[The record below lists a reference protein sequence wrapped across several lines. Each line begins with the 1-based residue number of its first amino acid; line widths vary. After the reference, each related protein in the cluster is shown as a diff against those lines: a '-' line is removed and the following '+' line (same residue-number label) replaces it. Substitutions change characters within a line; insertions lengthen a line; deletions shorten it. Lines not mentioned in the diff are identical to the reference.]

1 MDKTAIK
8 NFAVWARVK
17 LMEDIRTRLGLL
29 GITEDGISDP
39 LPASTNEVEY
49 FDIGADHPVSIKG
62 KAIHQRELLT
72 EKIRKAGKESNY
84 QSAYRNFIESSAY
97 DWFNR
102 LIAIRY
108 MEVNEYAPLDV
119 RLLSSAEPGKQD
131 PDLVSTP
138 FDGSLEYSESETQ
151 QILAWKEQHDNN
163 KLFRFLL
170 FKMCNQLHEV
180 LPGIFEARDDASE
193 LLMRQSFIDKDGII
207 HHLVNDIPEEDW
219 KDQVQIIGWIYQY
232 YNSELK
238 AEVFAKKEK
247 VTKDELPAV
256 TQLFTPDW
264 IVRYMVE
271 NSLGRLW
278 IEHLRGLNPEVDEK
292 ETAEKFGWKYYL
304 PEAKQEPDVE
314 QQLAK
319 IREEYATLKPED
331 LSCLDPCMGSGH
343 ILVYMFDVLEQIY
356 TSVGYSERE
365 AAKAILKNNIYGLDI
380 DDRAYQLAYFAVMMK
395 ARQYNRRILNGEYK
409 PNVYSIQESNG
420 INRDQ
425 LMYFG
430 AGLNASEKNN
440 AITQMNGLLD
450 TFRDAKEYGSILNV
464 ERYDWDLLERFVS
477 NIEVIGQMSMYT
489 VGLYDTAEELKQMIA
504 QGKVLAQKYHVTV
517 TNPPYMGLSSM
528 DDKTLTYVKGH
539 YFDSKSDLYA
549 VFIERCK
556 QFTKLG
562 LYQAMITQHSWMFL
576 SSFAKLRKIIQHTD
590 VVNMAHL
597 GPRAFEE
604 ISGEVVQTTS
614 FVFRNVRIPQYK
626 GTYCRLTEPNSQDG
640 KEELFL
646 KCKER
651 YIAKQTDFER
661 IPDSP
666 YAYWVSKHFIDL
678 FNEKFRFSK
687 MAAAKA
693 GLSTTDNIKFLR
705 LWFEIPFKEIGFNYK
720 SIEETED
727 GQYRYIPEPKGGT
740 FRKWYGNLDYV
751 VEWYKNGQAIRKAAE
766 GASGGRIVGSEYY
779 FQEGLTWSDI
789 TSGGN
794 LSVRYLP
801 KGMIFNSSAPSCF
814 VKDNKYLFY
823 LMGFMNS
830 PIAKEYLK
838 FLAPS
843 YHFNAGPIEKLPVII
858 SDSDFEEIDKL
869 VRESVSI
876 SKLDWDSF
884 ETSWDFEVHPI
895 VKKGLNRNNW
905 NYDST
910 TIEKSYCLWSDEC
923 DSRFERIN
931 ANEEK
936 LNSIFINIYGLQD
949 ELTPEVDDK
958 DVTVHR
964 ADLQR
969 DIRSLLS
976 YAVGC
981 MFGRYSLD
989 KEGLI
994 YAGGDWK
1001 SVQDV
1006 YKTFLPD
1013 QDNVIPITDQ
1023 KYLDD
1028 DVVERICE
1036 FLTVVYGAE
1045 TLEENLDFIAKALG
1059 NKGLTSREVI
1069 RNYMLN
1075 DFFKDHC
1082 KTYSVTGSGK
1092 RPIYWLFDSGKENAF
1107 KALVYMHR
1115 WDEDTT
1121 GRVLLY
1127 AQQIQQKYETEIRA
1141 IDMMLDHISD
1151 ARQKSTEEKRQE
1163 HLKKQLEELVDYEE
1177 RLEHMANERIAI
1189 DLDDGV
1195 KVNYEK
1201 VQMDR
1206 NGKKYQILAPI
1217 KYEGELQY
1225 DVRRNPCRGIQKSGI
1240 QGAASEGQH
1249 QIYEIRRRFCEWRR
1263 RQDNFWCR

>member
-39 LPASTNEVEY
+39 LPASTNEVKY

-62 KAIHQRELLT
+62 KAIHQREQLA
-72 EKIRKAGKESNY
+72 EEIRKAGKESNY

-119 RLLSSAEPGKQD
+119 RLLSSVEPGKQD
-131 PDLVSTP
+131 PDLVTTP
-138 FDGSLEYSESETQ
+138 FDGSLEYAESETQ

-278 IEHLRGLNPEVDEK
+278 IEHLRGLNPDVDEK

-304 PEAKQEPDVE
+304 PEAKQEPEVE

-319 IREEYATLKPED
+319 IREEYAALKPED

-365 AAKAILKNNIYGLDI
+365 ATKAILENNIYGLDI

-395 ARQYNRRILNGEYK
+395 ARQYNRRILNGE
-409 PNVYSIQESNG
+409 NTCHVYAIQESNS
-420 INRDQ
+420 INRAH
-425 LMYFG
+425 LKYFG
-430 AGLNASEKNN
+430 AGMDDIEKN
-440 AITQMNGLLD
+440 AAKMQLEGLLD
-450 TFRDAKEYGSILNV
+450 TLTDAKEYGSILNV
-464 ERYDWDLLERFVS
+464 ESYNWDLLRRFVAA
-477 NIEVIGQMSMYT
+477 EDTDGQISMDS
-489 VGLYDTAEELKQMIA
+489 VGVEDTAEQLNRLIDI
-504 QGKVLAQKYHVTV
+504 GKTMARKYWVTC
-517 TNPPYMGLSSM
+517 TNPPYAGTSNLSANVNNF
-528 DDKTLTYVKGH
+528 VKKN
-539 YFDSKSDLYA
+539 YPDSKADLYA
-549 VFIERCK
+549 VFIERCR
-556 QFTKLG
+556 QMTVNNGF
-562 LYQAMITQHSWMFL
+562 QAMITQQSWMFL
-576 SSFAKLRKIIQHTD
+576 SSFERLRKKMMLTETI
-590 VVNMAHL
+590 NMAHL
-597 GPRAFEE
+597 GAHAFEE
-604 ISGEVVQTTS
+604 IGGEVVQTTA
-614 FVFRNVRIPQYK
+614 FVRCANHVEGYK
-626 GTYCRLTEPNSQDG
+626 GTYCRLIDPPSQQG
-640 KEELFL
+640 KEDMFL
-646 KCKER
+646 SGENH
-651 YIAKQTDFER
+651 YMVEQQQFAR
-661 IPDSP
+661 IPGESV
-666 YAYWVSKHFIDL
+666 AYWLSSAFMKLFEGTKVSDFG
-678 FNEKFRFSK
+678 ETRE
-687 MAAAKA
+687 
-693 GLSTTDNIKFLR
+693 GLSPADNDRFLR
-705 LWFEIPFKEIGFNYK
+705 LW
-720 SIEETED
+720 
-727 GQYRYIPEPKGGT
+727 PEVESEKWNKKWFPYTKGGN
-740 FRKWYGNLDYV
+740 FRKWYGNNDYMV
-751 VEWYKNGQAIRKAAE
+751 NWENDGLEIKNNIDKAT
-766 GASGGRIVGSEYY
+766 GRIRSHNYNGEYALKEGFTWTAISTSVTSFRYVEGGFLFDSAGS
-779 FQEGLTWSDI
+779 
-789 TSGGN
+789 
-794 LSVRYLP
+794 
-801 KGMIFNSSAPSCF
+801 
-814 VKDNKYLFY
+814 
-823 LMGFMNS
+823 MGFAYSRENLKYIIANLNS
-830 PIAKEYLK
+830 KIAEEAFRFISPTIK
-838 FLAPS
+838 FMPGQVA
-843 YHFNAGPIEKLPVII
+843 
-858 SDSDFEEIDKL
+858 
-869 VRESVSI
+869 SI
-876 SKLDWDSF
+876 PCNVDYSKRDEVTNIADELIAFSKSDWDSF
-884 ETSWDFEVHPI
+884 ETSWDFKKHP
-895 VKKGLNRNNW
+895 LLRNV
-905 NYDST
+905 ST
-910 TIEKSYCLWSDEC
+910 ISEAFAQWQAEC
-923 DSRFERIN
+923 DDRFN
-931 ANEEK
+931 QLKANEEE
-936 LNSIFINIYGLQD
+936 LNRIFIDIYGLQD
-949 ELTPEVDDK
+949 ELIPEVEDK
-958 DVTVHR
+958 DVTVR
-964 ADLQR
+964 KADLQR
-969 DIRSLLS
+969 DIKSLLS

-994 YAGGDWK
+994 YAGGDFDSIYWK
-1001 SVQDV
+1001 FKGQAPLNKDGEIPFGGAYAGISLAPYHYPKFRDNVDYEKATSLSFEPDV
-1006 YKTFLPD
+1006 
-1013 QDNVIPITDQ
+1013 DNVIPITDQ

-1115 WDEDTT
+1115 WDADTT

-1141 IDMMLDHISD
+1141 IDMMLDHITD

-1201 VQMDR
+1201 VQTDR

-1217 KYEGELQY
+1217 K
-1225 DVRRNPCRGIQKSGI
+1225 
-1240 QGAASEGQH
+1240 
-1249 QIYEIRRRFCEWRR
+1249 
-1263 RQDNFWCR
+1263 

>member
-39 LPASTNEVEY
+39 LPASTNEVKY

-62 KAIHQRELLT
+62 KAIRQREQLA

-119 RLLSSAEPGKQD
+119 RLLSSVEPGKQD

-138 FDGSLEYSESETQ
+138 FDGSLEYSEPETQ

-278 IEHLRGLNPEVDEK
+278 IEHLRGLNPDVDEK
-292 ETAEKFGWKYYL
+292 ETAEKFCWKYYL
-304 PEAKQEPDVE
+304 PEAKQEPEVE

-319 IREEYATLKPED
+319 IREEYAALKPED

-365 AAKAILKNNIYGLDI
+365 AAKAILENNIYGLDI

-395 ARQYNRRILNGEYK
+395 ARQYNRRILTSGIK
-409 PNVYSIQESNG
+409 VHVYSIQESNG
-420 INRDQ
+420 ITKNQ
-425 LMYFG
+425 LQEMG
-430 AGLNASEKNN
+430 ENLSPNEK
-440 AITQMNGLLD
+440 AKALSQAEKLVEL
-450 TFRDAKEYGSILNV
+450 FHDAKEYGSILNIP
-464 ERYDWDLLERFVS
+464 EMDWDLLRRFATPKETYGQTS
-477 NIEVIGQMSMYT
+477 LNWNQEASDRLMQLIDQGEVM
-489 VGLYDTAEELKQMIA
+489 AE
-504 QGKVLAQKYHVTV
+504 KYWAVCA
-517 TNPPYMGLSSM
+517 NPPYMGISSFDNKLS
-528 DDKTLTYVKGH
+528 DFAKEY
-539 YFDSKSDLYA
+539 YADSKNDTFSM
-549 VFIERCK
+549 VIEK
-556 QFTKLG
+556 ALSFTKREGETSL
-562 LYQAMITQHSWMFL
+562 ITQNSWMFL
-576 SSFAKLRKIIQHTD
+576 ARFETMRKKLLNTCTIQ
-590 VVNMAHL
+590 NMIHL
-597 GPRAFEE
+597 GARAFEE
-604 ISGEVVQTTS
+604 IGGEAVQTTA
-614 FVFRNVRIPQYK
+614 FVLINENYNGYSGTFIRLVNLRSPAEKENLFLHINKNGEESKQFKYYAANNEFFGISGCPIAYWIPQK
-626 GTYCRLTEPNSQDG
+626 ARKLFQQGTIFEYSISASQNVTGNNDLYLRKFWEVESSKIGIG
-640 KEELFL
+640 KKWIF
-646 KCKER
+646 
-651 YIAKQTDFER
+651 
-661 IPDSP
+661 
-666 YAYWVSKHFIDL
+666 YA
-678 FNEKFRFSK
+678 
-687 MAAAKA
+687 
-693 GLSTTDNIKFLR
+693 
-705 LWFEIPFKEIGFNYK
+705 
-720 SIEETED
+720 
-727 GQYRYIPEPKGGT
+727 KGGG
-740 FRKWYGNLDYV
+740 FRKWYGNLWETINWTTSARNEYMNGHGSQIIPQNY
-751 VEWYKNGQAIRKAAE
+751 WYKKGITW
-766 GASGGRIVGSEYY
+766 
-779 FQEGLTWSDI
+779 GLTSKASFRVLPEGSTYDKQGSSIFISNEKW
-789 TSGGN
+789 
-794 LSVRYLP
+794 YLP
-801 KGMIFNSSAPSCF
+801 IMAILNSR
-814 VKDNKYLFY
+814 VT
-823 LMGFMNS
+823 
-830 PIAKEYLK
+830 EYL
-838 FLAPS
+838 LAALNPS
-843 YHFNAGPIEKLPVII
+843 LSYQVRDIRNIPANKEILQNNLISQLAKNCIE
-858 SDSDFEEIDKL
+858 
-869 VRESVSI
+869 I
-876 SKLDWDSF
+876 SKNDWDSY
-884 ETSWDFEVHPI
+884 ETSWDFKRHPLI
-895 VKKGLNRNNW
+895 DNDYSATLQIKDENKKIQLKEQYKIWESSCETNFNNLKQFEEHLNRIII
-905 NYDST
+905 D
-910 TIEKSYCLWSDEC
+910 C
-923 DSRFERIN
+923 
-931 ANEEK
+931 
-936 LNSIFINIYGLQD
+936 YGLQD
-949 ELTPEVDDK
+949 QLSAEENDD
-958 DVTVHR
+958 DVTVYR
-964 ADLQR
+964 ADYYR
-969 DIRSLLS
+969 DIRSLIS
-976 YAVGC
+976 YAIGC

-1001 SVQDV
+1001 SVQSV
-1006 YKTFLPD
+1006 YKTYLPD

-1045 TLEENLDFIAKALG
+1045 TLEENLVFIAKALG

-1069 RNYMLN
+1069 RNYMLH

-1115 WDEDTT
+1115 WDADTT

-1141 IDMMLDHISD
+1141 IDMMLDHITD

-1201 VQMDR
+1201 VQTDR

-1217 KYEGELQY
+1217 K
-1225 DVRRNPCRGIQKSGI
+1225 
-1240 QGAASEGQH
+1240 
-1249 QIYEIRRRFCEWRR
+1249 
-1263 RQDNFWCR
+1263 

>member
-39 LPASTNEVEY
+39 LPASTNEVQY

-62 KAIHQRELLT
+62 KSIRQREQLA
-72 EKIRKAGKESNY
+72 EEIRKAGRESNY

-119 RLLSSAEPGKQD
+119 RLLSSVEPGKQD

-232 YNSELK
+232 YNTEI
-238 AEVFAKKEK
+238 
-247 VTKDELPAV
+247 KDETFKLLKKNVKITKERIPSA

-271 NSLGRLW
+271 NSLGKLW
-278 IEHLRGLNPEVDEK
+278 IEHLRGLNPQVDER

-304 PEAKQEPDVE
+304 PEAKQEPEVE

-365 AAKAILKNNIYGLDI
+365 AAKAILENNIYGLDI

-395 ARQYNRRILNGEYK
+395 ARQYNRRILNSGIK
-409 PNVYSIQESNG
+409 AHVYSIQESNG
-420 INRDQ
+420 ITKNQ
-425 LMYFG
+425 LQEMG
-430 AGLNASEKNN
+430 ENLSHDEK
-440 AITQMNGLLD
+440 AKALSQAEKLVEL
-450 TFRDAKEYGSILNV
+450 FHDAKEYGSILNIP
-464 ERYDWDLLERFVS
+464 ELDWDLLRRFATLKESLGQTSLNWNQEASERLMQL
-477 NIEVIGQMSMYT
+477 IDQGEVI
-489 VGLYDTAEELKQMIA
+489 AK
-504 QGKVLAQKYHVTV
+504 KYWVTC
-517 TNPPYMGLSSM
+517 TNPPYMGSTGMQEKLISMLKQCYPDSSADM
-528 DDKTLTYVKGH
+528 CTV
-539 YFDSKSDLYA
+539 FMEKSSC
-549 VFIERCK
+549 FCHCN
-556 QFTKLG
+556 G
-562 LYQAMITQHSWMFL
+562 LWAMINTPAWMTK
-576 SSFAKLRKIIQHTD
+576 SSF
-590 VVNMAHL
+590 
-597 GPRAFEE
+597 E
-604 ISGEVVQTTS
+604 IFRRDLIKNNTFMSMSDFGRGIFGADFGTTS
-614 FVFRNVRIPQYK
+614 FIMKVGNVDRYK
-626 GTYCRLTEPNSQDG
+626 SV
-640 KEELFL
+640 FL
-646 KCKER
+646 KLYER
-651 YIAKQTDFER
+651 FGLVDSIETKWKWFFER
-661 IPDSP
+661 KGLHYEESENFRKIPGMPIAYWAGENVLNMFELPDSVGN
-666 YAYWVSKHFIDL
+666 YG
-678 FNEKFRFSK
+678 
-687 MAAAKA
+687 KA
-693 GLSTTDNIKFLR
+693 LQGTITGDNNHFLR
-705 LWFEIPFKEIGFNYK
+705 VWFEPSMVNTAFN
-720 SIEETED
+720 
-727 GQYRYIPEPKGGT
+727 GEPDKKWYFHNKGGN
-740 FRKWYGNLDYV
+740 FRKWYGDREYV
-751 VEWYKNGQAIRKAAE
+751 INWQYDGKEIRNFKNEKGKLRSRPQNIDSFFIQ
-766 GASGGRIVGSEYY
+766 GIS
-779 FQEGLTWSDI
+779 WSDLTAGRFSARYYPGEGTFDATGPTIPIKNTTILNYLLGYMNTPVFQILLDI
-789 TSGGN
+789 TCPGIHYNNG
-794 LSVRYLP
+794 
-801 KGMIFNSSAPSCF
+801 I
-814 VKDNKYLFY
+814 
-823 LMGFMNS
+823 
-830 PIAKEYLK
+830 IT
-838 FLAPS
+838 
-843 YHFNAGPIEKLPVII
+843 KLPVKF
-858 SDSDFEEIDKL
+858 DNKL
-869 VRESVSI
+869 KDRVVELVKDCRMI
-876 SKLDWDSF
+876 SKEDWDAF
-884 ETSWDFEVHPI
+884 ETSWDFMKHPLI
-895 VKKGLNRNNW
+895 AYKSGVGYADVPMDEWTYRLSDAYHSWEMDVEARFNQLKKNEEELNR
-905 NYDST
+905 
-910 TIEKSYCLWSDEC
+910 
-923 DSRFERIN
+923 
-931 ANEEK
+931 
-936 LNSIFINIYGLQD
+936 IFIDIYGLQD
-949 ELTPEVDDK
+949 ELKPDEEDK
-958 DVTVHR
+958 DVTVR
-964 ADLQR
+964 KADLGR
-969 DIRSLLS
+969 DIRSLIS
-976 YAVGC
+976 YAIGC

-1001 SVQDV
+1001 SVQSV
-1006 YKTFLPD
+1006 YKTYLPD

-1115 WDEDTT
+1115 WDADTT

-1141 IDMMLDHISD
+1141 IDMMLDHITD
-1151 ARQKSTEEKRQE
+1151 AKQKSTEEKRQE

-1201 VQMDR
+1201 VQTDR

-1217 KYEGELQY
+1217 K
-1225 DVRRNPCRGIQKSGI
+1225 
-1240 QGAASEGQH
+1240 
-1249 QIYEIRRRFCEWRR
+1249 
-1263 RQDNFWCR
+1263 

>member
-39 LPASTNEVEY
+39 LPASTNEVKY

-62 KAIHQRELLT
+62 KAIRQREQLA
-72 EKIRKAGKESNY
+72 EEIRKAGRESNY

-119 RLLSSAEPGKQD
+119 RLLSSVEPGKQD

-170 FKMCNQLHEV
+170 FKMCNRLHEV

-247 VTKDELPAV
+247 VTRDELPAV

-278 IEHLRGLNPEVDEK
+278 IEHLRGLNPDIDEK
-292 ETAEKFGWKYYL
+292 ETADKFGWKYYL
-304 PEAKQEPDVE
+304 PEAKQEPEVE

-319 IREEYATLKPED
+319 IREEYAALKPED

-365 AAKAILKNNIYGLDI
+365 AAKAILENNIYGLDI

-395 ARQYNRRILNGEYK
+395 ARQYNRRILTCGIK
-409 PNVYSIQESNG
+409 AHVYSIQESNG
-420 INRDQ
+420 ITKNQ
-425 LMYFG
+425 LQEMG
-430 AGLNASEKNN
+430 ENLSPNEK
-440 AITQMNGLLD
+440 AKALSQAEKLVEL
-450 TFRDAKEYGSILNV
+450 FHDAKEYGSILNIP
-464 ERYDWDLLERFVS
+464 EMDWDLLRRFATPKES
-477 NIEVIGQMSMYT
+477 LGQTSLNWNQEASKRLIQLIDQGEVM
-489 VGLYDTAEELKQMIA
+489 AK
-504 QGKVLAQKYHVTV
+504 KYWVAC
-517 TNPPYMGLSSM
+517 TNPPYMTSSKA
-528 DDKTLTYVKGH
+528 DSSLYAFLKK
-539 YFDSKSDLYA
+539 YFFNTKADLYA
-549 VFIERCK
+549 SFIEKCIEYIRSNGYCALL
-556 QFTKLG
+556 T
-562 LYQAMITQHSWMFL
+562 MHSWMFID
-576 SSFAKLRKIIQHTD
+576 SFKSLRKKLSNGQLVSMI
-590 VVNMAHL
+590 HL
-597 GPRAFEE
+597 GARAFDE
-604 ISGEVVQTTS
+604 ISGEVVQTTTFVVRNTHCKTYFGCYCRTVDDRSQKEKEKAFLARQKLFITDQSQFDRIPNAPIAYWISENTRQNYIDNPLIGDIS
-614 FVFRNVRIPQYK
+614 FVKK
-626 GTYCRLTEPNSQDG
+626 G
-640 KEELFL
+640 LFTG
-646 KCKER
+646 
-651 YIAKQTDFER
+651 QN
-661 IPDSP
+661 
-666 YAYWVSKHFIDL
+666 DL
-678 FNEKFRFSK
+678 FFRLWPEVEFEKIDFNLSNANQVKSCHYVPMNSGGAYRRWFGNRNYVIKFDDKYYNLISNNKGHRNPQFYFKKSASWTKIATGNFSIRIAEQGFINNDASMAIYEKTKPLELVMGILNGKVGQYYLNLVNESLNYTSGNIASVPYNTGKNEKVRNIILEITKQCISLSK
-687 MAAAKA
+687 
-693 GLSTTDNIKFLR
+693 
-705 LWFEIPFKEIGFNYK
+705 E
-720 SIEETED
+720 
-727 GQYRYIPEPKGGT
+727 
-740 FRKWYGNLDYV
+740 
-751 VEWYKNGQAIRKAAE
+751 
-766 GASGGRIVGSEYY
+766 
-779 FQEGLTWSDI
+779 
-789 TSGGN
+789 
-794 LSVRYLP
+794 
-801 KGMIFNSSAPSCF
+801 
-814 VKDNKYLFY
+814 
-823 LMGFMNS
+823 
-830 PIAKEYLK
+830 
-838 FLAPS
+838 
-843 YHFNAGPIEKLPVII
+843 
-858 SDSDFEEIDKL
+858 
-869 VRESVSI
+869 
-876 SKLDWDSF
+876 DWDSF
-884 ETSWDFEVHPI
+884 ENSWDFSTHPLI
-895 VKKGLNRNNW
+895 ENKSGAGYADVPIDKWSYHLSDTYHSWEMNAQARFDQLKKNEEELNR
-905 NYDST
+905 
-910 TIEKSYCLWSDEC
+910 
-923 DSRFERIN
+923 
-931 ANEEK
+931 
-936 LNSIFINIYGLQD
+936 IFIDIYGLQD
-949 ELTPEVDDK
+949 ELTPEEDDK
-958 DVTVHR
+958 DVTVR
-964 ADLQR
+964 KADLGR
-969 DIRSLLS
+969 DIRSLIS
-976 YAVGC
+976 YAIGC

-1141 IDMMLDHISD
+1141 IDMMLDHITD

-1201 VQMDR
+1201 VQTDR

-1217 KYEGELQY
+1217 K
-1225 DVRRNPCRGIQKSGI
+1225 
-1240 QGAASEGQH
+1240 
-1249 QIYEIRRRFCEWRR
+1249 
-1263 RQDNFWCR
+1263 

>member
-1 MDKTAIK
+1 MEKTAIK

-39 LPASTNEVEY
+39 LPASTNEVKY

-62 KAIHQRELLT
+62 KAIHQRELLA

-170 FKMCNQLHEV
+170 FKMCNRLHEV

-278 IEHLRGLNPEVDEK
+278 IEHLRGLNPDADEK
-292 ETAEKFGWKYYL
+292 ETADKFGWKYYL

-365 AAKAILKNNIYGLDI
+365 AAKAILENNIYGLDI

-395 ARQYNRRILNGEYK
+395 ARQYNRRILTSGIK
-409 PNVYSIQESNG
+409 AHVYSIQESNG
-420 INRDQ
+420 ITKNQ
-425 LMYFG
+425 LQEMG
-430 AGLNASEKNN
+430 ESLSPDEKTK
-440 AITQMNGLLD
+440 ALSQAEKLVDL
-450 TFRDAKEYGSILNV
+450 FHDAKEYGSILNIPKM
-464 ERYDWDLLERFVS
+464 DWELLRRFAMPKEDLGQTSLNWNQEASDRL
-477 NIEVIGQMSMYT
+477 IQLIDQGEVMARSY
-489 VGLYDTAEELKQMIA
+489 L
-504 QGKVLAQKYHVTV
+504 VTC
-517 TNPPYMGLSSM
+517 TNPPYRGMGEV
-528 DDKTLTYVKGH
+528 D
-539 YFDSKSDLYA
+539 
-549 VFIERCK
+549 
-556 QFTKLG
+556 TKL
-562 LYQAMITQHSWMFL
+562 Q
-576 SSFAKLRKIIQHTD
+576 SFAKLNYLDSKQDLSTIFMEKCYSFTNKNGFYSM
-590 VVNMAHL
+590 VNIPVWML
-597 GPRAFEE
+597 L
-604 ISGEVVQTTS
+604 TTYTKLRS
-614 FVFRNVRIPQYK
+614 RVFRNNCIINLTHIGRGVFGSDFGTVVFTCRRGNTEGYISFYKRLFDRAGDVETETEKIKRFFRKEKEYYSKSSEFCDIP
-626 GTYCRLTEPNSQDG
+626 GERL
-640 KEELFL
+640 
-646 KCKER
+646 
-651 YIAKQTDFER
+651 
-661 IPDSP
+661 
-666 YAYWVSKHFIDL
+666 AYWAS
-678 FNEKFRFSK
+678 EKNILGYK
-687 MAAAKA
+687 NGKP
-693 GLSTTDNIKFLR
+693 LSYYADVKKGMSTADDNRFLR
-705 LWFEIPFKEIGFNYK
+705 LWYEVNTHSFNAFTKENAKWF
-720 SIEETED
+720 
-727 GQYRYIPEPKGGT
+727 RLCKGGS
-740 FRKWYGNLDYV
+740 FRRWYGNNDYV
-751 VEWYKNGQAIRKAAE
+751 VNWENDGFELKKFKKSVIRNE
-766 GASGGRIVGSEYY
+766 EYY
-779 FQEGLTWSDI
+779 LKPICLTW
-789 TSGGN
+789 TYVTN
-794 LSVRYLP
+794 YKLNVRYT
-801 KGMIFNSSAPSCF
+801 
-814 VKDNKYLFY
+814 
-823 LMGFMNS
+823 
-830 PIAKEYLK
+830 E
-838 FLAPS
+838 
-843 YHFNAGPIEKLPVII
+843 
-858 SDSDFEEIDKL
+858 
-869 VRESVSI
+869 
-876 SKLDWDSF
+876 
-884 ETSWDFEVHPI
+884 
-895 VKKGLNRNNW
+895 
-905 NYDST
+905 
-910 TIEKSYCLWSDEC
+910 
-923 DSRFERIN
+923 
-931 ANEEK
+931 
-936 LNSIFINIYGLQD
+936 NSIFAATGPCIFPLQLPWQYVLGYLNTKVAQLYANNVGGESITYEVGEVSTIPVIWSMQNNIVLDIVNENIEISREDWNSFEFSWEFKQHPLIQKDNRIITCFTQWAKNALARFDQLKKNEEELNRIFIDIYGLQD
-949 ELTPEVDDK
+949 ELTPEEDDK
-958 DVTVHR
+958 DVTVR
-964 ADLQR
+964 KADLGR
-969 DIRSLLS
+969 DIRSLIS
-976 YAVGC
+976 YAIGC

-1001 SVQDV
+1001 SVQSV
-1006 YKTFLPD
+1006 YKTYLPD

-1036 FLTVVYGAE
+1036 FLTVVYGPD

-1059 NKGLTSREVI
+1059 NKGLTNREVI

-1115 WDEDTT
+1115 WDADTT

-1141 IDMMLDHISD
+1141 IDMMLDHITD

-1201 VQMDR
+1201 VQTDR

-1217 KYEGELQY
+1217 K
-1225 DVRRNPCRGIQKSGI
+1225 
-1240 QGAASEGQH
+1240 
-1249 QIYEIRRRFCEWRR
+1249 
-1263 RQDNFWCR
+1263 

>member
-39 LPASTNEVEY
+39 MPASTNEVKY

-62 KAIHQRELLT
+62 KAIHQREQLA
-72 EKIRKAGKESNY
+72 EEVRKAGKESNY

-119 RLLSSAEPGKQD
+119 RLLSSVEPGKQD

-151 QILAWKEQHDNN
+151 QILVWKEQHDNN

-278 IEHLRGLNPEVDEK
+278 IEHLRGLNPDVDEK

-304 PEAKQEPDVE
+304 PEAKQEPEVE

-319 IREEYATLKPED
+319 IREKYAALKPED

-365 AAKAILKNNIYGLDI
+365 AAKAILENNIYGLDI

-395 ARQYNRRILNGEYK
+395 ARQYNRRILTSGIK
-409 PNVYSIQESNG
+409 AHVYPIQESNG
-420 INRDQ
+420 ITKNQ
-425 LMYFG
+425 LQEMG
-430 AGLNASEKNN
+430 EDLSPEEKTK
-440 AITQMNGLLD
+440 ALSQAEKLVEL
-450 TFRDAKEYGSILNV
+450 FHDAKEYGSILNIP
-464 ERYDWDLLERFVS
+464 EMDWDLLRRFATPEEKMGQASLNWNQEASERL
-477 NIEVIGQMSMYT
+477 IQLIDQGEVM
-489 VGLYDTAEELKQMIA
+489 VK
-504 QGKVLAQKYHVTV
+504 KYWVTC
-517 TNPPYMGLSSM
+517 TNPPYLALSST
-528 DDKTLTYVKGH
+528 DKKLYS
-539 YFDSKSDLYA
+539 YLSKYYPDEKNDLFS
-549 VFIERCK
+549 VFIK
-556 QFTKLG
+556 QCNSLLKSNGIQSL
-562 LYQAMITQHSWMFL
+562 ITQHSWMFL
-576 SSFAKLRKIIQHTD
+576 SRSKKLREKIINQATILSL
-590 VVNMAHL
+590 VHL
-597 GPRAFEE
+597 GTRAFDA
-604 ISGEVVQTTS
+604 IGGEVVQTVA
-614 FVFRNVRIPQYK
+614 FCIRNRKQNCYS
-626 GTYCRLTEPNSQDG
+626 GTYIKLVDYTGESNKKEAYFDKKNYCSVSSTIFHDVPDSMIVFWQPKQFIENFRSRLLGNVINTRVGLDTGNND
-640 KEELFL
+640 KYIRTWEEVS
-646 KCKER
+646 
-651 YIAKQTDFER
+651 YER
-661 IPDSP
+661 IEFSANTEKDLKGRKK
-666 YAYWVSKHFIDL
+666 WVPHTK
-678 FNEKFRFSK
+678 
-687 MAAAKA
+687 
-693 GLSTTDNIKFLR
+693 G
-705 LWFEIPFKEIGFNYK
+705 
-720 SIEETED
+720 
-727 GQYRYIPEPKGGT
+727 GQY
-740 FRKWYGNLDYV
+740 RKWYGNFDFVIAFDSLNYH
-751 VEWYKNGQAIRKAAE
+751 NLLN
-766 GASGGRIVGSEYY
+766 SGNHLPSRQYY
-779 FQEGLTWSDI
+779 FLEGITWSRI
-789 TSGGN
+789 STTN
-794 LSVRYLP
+794 FAVRYSP
-801 KGMIFNSSAPSCF
+801 KGMVFNSASPTAF
-814 VKDNKYLFY
+814 AEHKDLLYSLG
-823 LMGFMNS
+823 LMNS
-830 PIAKEYLK
+830 KIAKAYV
-838 FLAPS
+838 LALSPTMN
-843 YHFNAGPIEKLPVII
+843 FQVG
-858 SDSDFEEIDKL
+858 DIDKVPYIVSANQENSVLEMVSNL
-869 VRESVSI
+869 VNL
-876 SKLDWDSF
+876 SKEDWDSS
-884 ETSWDFEVHPI
+884 ETSWNFTTHPLI
-895 VKKGLNRNNW
+895 AYKFGAGYADVPMNKW
-905 NYDST
+905 
-910 TIEKSYCLWSDEC
+910 SYHLSEAYHSWEMDTQA
-923 DSRFERIN
+923 RFDQLK
-931 ANEEK
+931 ANEEE
-936 LNSIFINIYGLQD
+936 LNRIFIDIYGLQD
-949 ELTPEVDDK
+949 ELKPEEEDK
-958 DVTVHR
+958 DVTVR
-964 ADLQR
+964 KADLGR
-969 DIRSLLS
+969 DIRSLIS
-976 YAVGC
+976 YAIGC

-989 KEGLI
+989 KEGMI

-1013 QDNVIPITDQ
+1013 QDNVIPITDR

-1028 DVVERICE
+1028 DVIERICE

-1115 WDEDTT
+1115 WDADTT

-1141 IDMMLDHISD
+1141 IDMMLDHITD

-1201 VQMDR
+1201 VQTDR

-1217 KYEGELQY
+1217 K
-1225 DVRRNPCRGIQKSGI
+1225 
-1240 QGAASEGQH
+1240 
-1249 QIYEIRRRFCEWRR
+1249 
-1263 RQDNFWCR
+1263 

>member
-39 LPASTNEVEY
+39 LPASTNEVKY

-62 KAIHQRELLT
+62 KSIRQREQLA
-72 EKIRKAGKESNY
+72 EEIRKAGRESNY

-119 RLLSSAEPGKQD
+119 RLLSSVEPGKQD

-278 IEHLRGLNPEVDEK
+278 IEHLRGLSPDVDEK
-292 ETAEKFGWKYYL
+292 ETADKFGWKYYL

-365 AAKAILKNNIYGLDI
+365 AAKAILENNIYGLDI

-395 ARQYNRRILNGEYK
+395 ARQYNRRILTSGIK
-409 PNVYSIQESNG
+409 AHVYSIQESNG
-420 INRDQ
+420 ITKNQ
-425 LMYFG
+425 LQEMG
-430 AGLNASEKNN
+430 ESLSPEEKTK
-440 AITQMNGLLD
+440 ALSQAEKLVDL
-450 TFRDAKEYGSILNV
+450 FHDAKEYGSILNIP
-464 ERYDWDLLERFVS
+464 EMDWDLLRRFTTPK
-477 NIEVIGQMSMYT
+477 ETFGQTS
-489 VGLYDTAEELKQMIA
+489 LNWNQEASKRLIQLIN
-504 QGKVLAQKYHVTV
+504 QGQAMASKYWITC
-517 TNPPYMGLSSM
+517 TNPPYMGVGNVGGKLYDLVCTQYEPFKQDM
-528 DDKTLTYVKGH
+528 YCVLVKRVHDLTRLDG
-539 YFDSKSDLYA
+539 F
-549 VFIERCK
+549 
-556 QFTKLG
+556 
-562 LYQAMITQHSWMFL
+562 QAMITQQSFMFN
-576 SSFAKLRKIIQHTD
+576 SRFEKMRDWIIPSCTLKNLVYLD
-590 VVNMAHL
+590 T
-597 GPRAFEE
+597 GAFEE
-604 ISGEVVQTTS
+604 ISGEKVRTCA
-614 FVFRNVRIPQYK
+614 FVFSKKKIDRYKSFFVDLRNAEDAAAKETKYIDVCQSLTSEMLYTASMDSFRTIDGSCFSYWLSEKTMEILDSKEKVGKYAETRHGLVTGNGDLFMRLWHEVSFIDISFDDSKHYK
-626 GTYCRLTEPNSQDG
+626 WFPYNKGGSFRRWYGNREYIVNWQNDGQQIKNYRDDKGNIKSSNYNEGYNFRENISWSDIRSGKIAFRYTPEGALFDTSGPSMIMKNSAKTYDLLG
-640 KEELFL
+640 FL
-646 KCKER
+646 NTKVMQKLIDVFCTGLH
-651 YIAKQTDFER
+651 YATGAVER
-661 IPDSP
+661 IPLL
-666 YAYWVSKHFIDL
+666 HF
-678 FNEKFRFSK
+678 
-687 MAAAKA
+687 
-693 GLSTTDNIKFLR
+693 
-705 LWFEIPFKEIGFNYK
+705 
-720 SIEETED
+720 
-727 GQYRYIPEPKGGT
+727 
-740 FRKWYGNLDYV
+740 
-751 VEWYKNGQAIRKAAE
+751 
-766 GASGGRIVGSEYY
+766 
-779 FQEGLTWSDI
+779 
-789 TSGGN
+789 
-794 LSVRYLP
+794 
-801 KGMIFNSSAPSCF
+801 
-814 VKDNKYLFY
+814 
-823 LMGFMNS
+823 
-830 PIAKEYLK
+830 
-838 FLAPS
+838 
-843 YHFNAGPIEKLPVII
+843 
-858 SDSDFEEIDKL
+858 
-869 VRESVSI
+869 ESVDVDKIVQSCINI
-876 SKLDWDSF
+876 SKSDWDSF
-884 ETSWDFEVHPI
+884 EASWEFECHPL
-895 VKKGLNRNNW
+895 VKISLGRGHGSANNSTIKECFQVWSAECDRRFEQLKSNEEELNR
-905 NYDST
+905 
-910 TIEKSYCLWSDEC
+910 
-923 DSRFERIN
+923 
-931 ANEEK
+931 
-936 LNSIFINIYGLQD
+936 IFIDLYGLQD
-949 ELTPEVDDK
+949 ELTPDVEDK
-958 DVTVHR
+958 DITIRR

-969 DIRSLLS
+969 DIRTLLS

-1001 SVQDV
+1001 SVQSV

-1059 NKGLTSREVI
+1059 NKGLTNREVI

-1115 WDEDTT
+1115 WDADTT

-1141 IDMMLDHISD
+1141 IDMMLDHITD

-1201 VQMDR
+1201 VQTDR

-1217 KYEGELQY
+1217 K
-1225 DVRRNPCRGIQKSGI
+1225 
-1240 QGAASEGQH
+1240 
-1249 QIYEIRRRFCEWRR
+1249 
-1263 RQDNFWCR
+1263 

>member
-39 LPASTNEVEY
+39 LPASTNEVKY

-62 KAIHQRELLT
+62 KAIRQREQLA
-72 EKIRKAGKESNY
+72 EEIRKAGRESNY

-119 RLLSSAEPGKQD
+119 RLLSSVEPGKQD
-131 PDLVSTP
+131 PDLLSTP

-271 NSLGRLW
+271 NSLGRFW

-292 ETAEKFGWKYYL
+292 EMAEKFGWKYYL
-304 PEAKQEPDVE
+304 PEAKQEPEVE

-380 DDRAYQLAYFAVMMK
+380 DDRAYQLAYFAAMMK
-395 ARQYNRRILNGEYK
+395 ARQYNRRILTSGIK
-409 PNVYSIQESNG
+409 AHVYSIQESNG
-420 INRDQ
+420 INRAH
-425 LMYFG
+425 LKYFG
-430 AGLNASEKNN
+430 TGMDDTEKN
-440 AITQMNGLLD
+440 AAKMQLEGLLD
-450 TFRDAKEYGSILNV
+450 TLTDAKEYGSILNV
-464 ERYDWDLLERFVS
+464 ENYNWDLLRRFVAA
-477 NIEVIGQMSMYT
+477 EET
-489 VGLYDTAEELKQMIA
+489 VDQISLDNMGVEDTAEQLKRLIDIGETMA
-504 QGKVLAQKYHVTV
+504 RKYWVTC
-517 TNPPYMGLSSM
+517 TNPPYAGTSNLSANVNNF
-528 DDKTLTYVKGH
+528 VKKN
-539 YFDSKSDLYA
+539 YPDSKADLFA
-549 VFIERCK
+549 VFIERCR
-556 QFTKLG
+556 QMTVNNGF
-562 LYQAMITQHSWMFL
+562 QAMITQHSWMFL
-576 SSFAKLRKIIQHTD
+576 SSFEKLREKMMLTET
-590 VVNMAHL
+590 VNMVHL
-597 GPRAFEE
+597 GARAFEE
-604 ISGEVVQTTS
+604 IGGEVVQTTT
-614 FVFRNVRIPQYK
+614 FVRWSNCLKKYK
-626 GTYCRLTEPNSQDG
+626 GTYCRLTDGGSQQAKEKMYLSGENRYHVEQTAFSKIPGKPVAYWASDKMLAMYDSGRTLGSEYKTITGSTTGENATFLKLWQEVSSKKIGFNLSSIYNGYGYKWIPCNKGGSFRRWYGNQEYLINWENDG
-640 KEELFL
+640 KELKAFATKKNNGKHWSRFL
-646 KCKER
+646 KSLDCFYHEGVAWSKVSTGDFSCR
-651 YIAKQTDFER
+651 YMPEGFIMESAACAIMPSHEDVFFMLALMNTKITQAVLKMKNPTINMQTGDIIAVPIADVGNKKKT
-661 IPDSP
+661 I
-666 YAYWVSKHFIDL
+666 
-678 FNEKFRFSK
+678 NE
-687 MAAAKA
+687 
-693 GLSTTDNIKFLR
+693 LTQDNIAR
-705 LWFEIPFKEIGFNYK
+705 SKE
-720 SIEETED
+720 
-727 GQYRYIPEPKGGT
+727 
-740 FRKWYGNLDYV
+740 
-751 VEWYKNGQAIRKAAE
+751 
-766 GASGGRIVGSEYY
+766 
-779 FQEGLTWSDI
+779 
-789 TSGGN
+789 
-794 LSVRYLP
+794 
-801 KGMIFNSSAPSCF
+801 
-814 VKDNKYLFY
+814 
-823 LMGFMNS
+823 
-830 PIAKEYLK
+830 
-838 FLAPS
+838 
-843 YHFNAGPIEKLPVII
+843 
-858 SDSDFEEIDKL
+858 
-869 VRESVSI
+869 
-876 SKLDWDSF
+876 DWDSF
-884 ETSWDFEVHPI
+884 ETSWDFKKHPLLRDVSTI
-895 VKKGLNRNNW
+895 SEAFNQWQAECDDRFNQLKTNEEELNR
-905 NYDST
+905 
-910 TIEKSYCLWSDEC
+910 
-923 DSRFERIN
+923 
-931 ANEEK
+931 
-936 LNSIFINIYGLQD
+936 IFIDIYGLQD
-949 ELTPEVDDK
+949 ELTPEVEDK
-958 DVTVHR
+958 DVTVR
-964 ADLQR
+964 KADLQR
-969 DIRSLLS
+969 DIKSLLS

-1115 WDEDTT
+1115 WDADTT

-1141 IDMMLDHISD
+1141 IDMMLDHITD

-1201 VQMDR
+1201 VQTDR
-1206 NGKKYQILAPI
+1206 NGKKYRILAPI
-1217 KYEGELQY
+1217 K
-1225 DVRRNPCRGIQKSGI
+1225 
-1240 QGAASEGQH
+1240 
-1249 QIYEIRRRFCEWRR
+1249 
-1263 RQDNFWCR
+1263 

>member
-39 LPASTNEVEY
+39 MPASTNEVKY

-62 KAIHQRELLT
+62 KAIHQREQLA
-72 EKIRKAGKESNY
+72 EEIRKAGKESNY

-119 RLLSSAEPGKQD
+119 RLLSSVEPGKQD
-131 PDLVSTP
+131 PDLLSTP

-278 IEHLRGLNPEVDEK
+278 IEHLRGLNPDVDEK

-304 PEAKQEPDVE
+304 PEAKQEPEVE

-365 AAKAILKNNIYGLDI
+365 AAKAILENNIYGLDI
-380 DDRAYQLAYFAVMMK
+380 DDRAYQLAYFAIMMK
-395 ARQYNRRILNGEYK
+395 ARQYNRRILTSGIK
-409 PNVYSIQESNG
+409 AHVYSIQESNG
-420 INRDQ
+420 ITKNQ
-425 LMYFG
+425 LQEMG
-430 AGLNASEKNN
+430 ENLSPDEKSK
-440 AITQMNGLLD
+440 ALSQAEKLVEL
-450 TFRDAKEYGSILNV
+450 FHDAKEYGSILNIP
-464 ERYDWDLLERFVS
+464 EMDWDLLRRFATPEEKMGQTS
-477 NIEVIGQMSMYT
+477 LNWNQEASEKLMWLIDQGEVM
-489 VGLYDTAEELKQMIA
+489 AK
-504 QGKVLAQKYHVTV
+504 KYWVTC
-517 TNPPYMGLSSM
+517 TNPPYMGNASFTQKLSNFSY
-528 DDKTLTYVKGH
+528 KY
-539 YFDSKSDLYA
+539 YRESKNDLYSMIIECA
-549 VFIERCK
+549 GHFISANG
-556 QFTKLG
+556 FIS
-562 LYQAMITQHSWMFL
+562 MITMQSWL
-576 SSFAKLRKIIQHTD
+576 NAPTFAGLRKKLFKEDRFIHVI
-590 VVNMAHL
+590 NL
-597 GPRAFEE
+597 GPRAFSEIQGEKVKNVMFVMTHNFTSDWIPLFEDITSSPGEE
-604 ISGEVVQTTS
+604 EK
-614 FVFRNVRIPQYK
+614 R
-626 GTYCRLTEPNSQDG
+626 
-640 KEELFL
+640 KE
-646 KCKER
+646 
-651 YIAKQTDFER
+651 Y
-661 IPDSP
+661 
-666 YAYWVSKHFIDL
+666 
-678 FNEKFRFSK
+678 
-687 MAAAKA
+687 
-693 GLSTTDNIKFLR
+693 LSTPIKYCFSHQSDFLRHEKCLIIYKSQHVSDIYCPSMRIKDIAEVRRCIATGNDEEFLR
-705 LWFEIPFKEIGFNYK
+705 LWFEVNGNDI
-720 SIEETED
+720 SITEAKM
-727 GQYRYIPEPKGGT
+727 PKKWFFVACGGDK
-740 FRKWYGNLDYV
+740 RKWYGNITKVLN
-751 VEWYKNGQAIRKAAE
+751 WRNNGEDIIRFNSETGKSTLRNVQYMFKE
-766 GASGGRIVGSEYY
+766 GSTYTYTSMGSGI
-779 FQEGLTWSDI
+779 F
-789 TSGGN
+789 N
-794 LSVRYLP
+794 ARYLAP
-801 KGMIFNSSAPSCF
+801 GMASIG
-814 VKDNKYLFY
+814 V
-823 LMGFMNS
+823 G
-830 PIAKEYLK
+830 
-838 FLAPS
+838 
-843 YHFNAGPIEKLPVII
+843 PVIVNSKVSYSGLLGYLNSNSFRWFWDTMYGKVSTFETGNVGAIAFKDYPPIVNKKSVECI
-858 SDSDFEEIDKL
+858 SL
-869 VRESVSI
+869 
-876 SKLDWDSF
+876 SKKDWDFF
-884 ETSWDFEVHPI
+884 ETSWNFTIHPLI
-895 VKKGLNRNNW
+895 AYRSGAGYADVPMDKW
-905 NYDST
+905 
-910 TIEKSYCLWSDEC
+910 SYHLSEAYHSWEMDAQACFDQLK
-923 DSRFERIN
+923 
-931 ANEEK
+931 ANEEE
-936 LNSIFINIYGLQD
+936 LNRIFIDIYGLQD
-949 ELTPEVDDK
+949 ELKPEEDDT
-958 DVTVHR
+958 DVTVR
-964 ADLQR
+964 KADLGR
-969 DIRSLLS
+969 DIRSLIS
-976 YAVGC
+976 YSIGC

-994 YAGGDWK
+994 YAGGDFDSIYWK
-1001 SVQDV
+1001 FKGQAPLNEDGEIPFGGGYAGISLAPYHYPKFRDNVD
-1006 YKTFLPD
+1006 YEKATTLSFEPD
-1013 QDNVIPITDQ
+1013 TDNVIPITDQ

-1036 FLTVVYGAE
+1036 FLTVVYGAD

-1115 WDEDTT
+1115 WDANTT

-1141 IDMMLDHISD
+1141 IDMMLDHITD

-1201 VQMDR
+1201 VQTDR

-1217 KYEGELQY
+1217 K
-1225 DVRRNPCRGIQKSGI
+1225 
-1240 QGAASEGQH
+1240 
-1249 QIYEIRRRFCEWRR
+1249 
-1263 RQDNFWCR
+1263 

>member
-1 MDKTAIK
+1 MDKRDIK
-8 NFAVWARVK
+8 EFAVWARVK

-39 LPASTNEVEY
+39 LPASTNEVKY

-62 KAIHQRELLT
+62 KAIHQREQLAK
-72 EKIRKAGKESNY
+72 KIRKAGKESNY

-119 RLLSSAEPGKQD
+119 RLLSSVEPGKQD

-138 FDGSLEYSESETQ
+138 FDGSLEYTESETQ

-163 KLFRFLL
+163 KLFHFLL

-278 IEHLRGLNPEVDEK
+278 IEHLRGLNPDVDEK

-304 PEAKQEPDVE
+304 PEAKQEPEVE

-319 IREEYATLKPED
+319 IREEYAALKPED
-331 LSCLDPCMGSGH
+331 LFCLDPCMGSGH

-365 AAKAILKNNIYGLDI
+365 AAKTILENNIYGLDI

-395 ARQYNRRILNGEYK
+395 ARQYNRRILTSGIK
-409 PNVYSIQESNG
+409 AHVYSIQESNG
-420 INRDQ
+420 ITKNQ
-425 LMYFG
+425 LQEMG
-430 AGLNASEKNN
+430 ENLSPDEKTK
-440 AITQMNGLLD
+440 ALSQAEKLVEL
-450 TFRDAKEYGSILNV
+450 FHDAKEYGSILNIP
-464 ERYDWDLLERFVS
+464 EMDWDLLQRFATPEEKKGQTS
-477 NIEVIGQMSMYT
+477 INCNQEASEKLMQLIDQGEVM
-489 VGLYDTAEELKQMIA
+489 AK
-504 QGKVLAQKYHVTV
+504 KYCVV
-517 TNPPYMGLSSM
+517 CTNPPYAALSGLNAKVGKYIK
-528 DDKTLTYVKGH
+528 DY
-539 YFDSKSDLYA
+539 YPDSKADLFA
-549 VFIERCK
+549 VFIERCNSMLQPK
-556 QFTKLG
+556 S
-562 LYQAMITQHSWMFL
+562 YQAMITQHAWMFL
-576 SSFAKLRKIIQHTD
+576 SSYEKLRKKMLQKTT
-590 VVNMAHL
+590 VNMAHL
-597 GPRAFEE
+597 GARAFEE
-604 ISGEVVQTTS
+604 IGGEVVQTTS
-614 FVFRNVRIPQYK
+614 FVLMNIAIQNYK
-626 GTYCRLTEPNSQDG
+626 GVYCRLIEPTTQQG
-640 KEELFL
+640 KLNLFL
-646 KCKER
+646 SGDCQYKSSQSNFSK
-651 YIAKQTDFER
+651 
-661 IPDSP
+661 IPGSP
-666 YAYWVSKHFIDL
+666 VAYWAGPKIYDA
-678 FNEKFRFSK
+678 FSIGK
-687 MAAAKA
+687 LLETIAHPRK
-693 GLSTTDNIKFLR
+693 GLATTDNNRFLR
-705 LWFEIPFKEIGFNYK
+705 LWQEINFTKFGIGFHDSNDAK
-720 SIEETED
+720 QS
-727 GQYRYIPEPKGGT
+727 GMKWFPLNKGGNY
-740 FRKWYGNLDYV
+740 RRWYGNKEYV
-751 VEWYKNGQAIRKAAE
+751 INWEHDGLEMKTAVVKRYHGGSYTKEIR
-766 GASGGRIVGSEYY
+766 SEDKY
-779 FQEGLTWSDI
+779 FINSITWSALTAGKSSFRFSDYGALFD
-789 TSGGN
+789 SAGSSMFPEHHELYVLG
-794 LSVRYLP
+794 LL
-801 KGMIFNSSAPSCF
+801 NSKVSDYILKIINPTLNYGAGS
-814 VKDNKYLFY
+814 
-823 LMGFMNS
+823 
-830 PIAKEYLK
+830 IA
-838 FLAPS
+838 
-843 YHFNAGPIEKLPVII
+843 NLPVIFPEKGI
-858 SDSDFEEIDKL
+858 EKIEQWSSCCID
-869 VRESVSI
+869 I
-876 SKLDWDSF
+876 THIDWDYF
-884 ETSWDFEVHPI
+884 ENSWNFMKHPLI
-895 VKKGLNRNNW
+895 R
-905 NYDST
+905 
-910 TIEKSYCLWSDEC
+910 KSSSVAKAFSQWKLEC
-923 DSRFERIN
+923 ADRFDQLRF
-931 ANEEK
+931 NEEK
-936 LNSIFINIYGLQD
+936 LNRIFIEIYDLQD
-949 ELTPEVDDK
+949 ELTPEEEDK
-958 DVTVHR
+958 DVTVR
-964 ADLQR
+964 KADLGR
-969 DIRSLLS
+969 DIRSLIS
-976 YAVGC
+976 YAIGC

-989 KEGLI
+989 KEGLL

-1001 SVQDV
+1001 SVQSV

-1036 FLTVVYGAE
+1036 FLTVVYGAD

-1075 DFFKDHC
+1075 NFFKDHC

-1115 WDEDTT
+1115 WDADTT
-1121 GRVLLY
+1121 GRVLIY

-1141 IDMMLDHISD
+1141 IDMMLDHITD

-1163 HLKKQLEELVDYEE
+1163 HLKKQLEELVNYEE

-1201 VQMDR
+1201 VQTDR

-1217 KYEGELQY
+1217 K
-1225 DVRRNPCRGIQKSGI
+1225 
-1240 QGAASEGQH
+1240 
-1249 QIYEIRRRFCEWRR
+1249 
-1263 RQDNFWCR
+1263 

>member
-8 NFAVWARVK
+8 NFAIWARVK

-29 GITEDGISDP
+29 GIKEDGISDP
-39 LPASTNEVEY
+39 LPASTNEVKY

-62 KAIHQRELLT
+62 KAIRQREQLA
-72 EKIRKAGKESNY
+72 EEIRKTGRESNY

-119 RLLSSAEPGKQD
+119 RLLSSVEPGKQD

-170 FKMCNQLHEV
+170 FKMCNQLHKV

-207 HHLVNDIPEEDW
+207 HHLVNDVPEEDW

-278 IEHLRGLNPEVDEK
+278 IEHLRGLNPDVDEK

-304 PEAKQEPDVE
+304 PEAKQEPEVE

-319 IREEYATLKPED
+319 IREEYAVLKPED

-365 AAKAILKNNIYGLDI
+365 AAKAILENNIYGLDI

-425 LMYFG
+425 LKYFG
-430 AGLNASEKNN
+430 AGLNEFEKNN

-489 VGLYDTAEELKQMIA
+489 VGLYDTAEELKRMIA
-504 QGKVLAQKYHVTV
+504 QGKVLAQKYHITS
-517 TNPPYMGLSSM
+517 TNPPYMGGNGMSG
-528 DDKTLTYVKGH
+528 KLTDYLRSF
-539 YFDSKSDLYA
+539 YPDSKTDLYS
-549 VFIERCK
+549 VFIERCGYA
-556 QFTKLG
+556 TKKYG
-562 LYQAMITQHSWMFL
+562 FRAMITQHGWMFL
-576 SSFAKLRKIIQHTD
+576 SSFEKLRTIIEKTD
-590 VVNMAHL
+590 LVCMAHL
-597 GPRAFEE
+597 GARAFDE
-604 ISGEVVQTTS
+604 ISGEVVQTTAFVTRNS
-614 FVFRNVRIPQYK
+614 FLSRYRGAYA
-626 GTYCRLTEPNSQDG
+626 RLLSATSENG
-640 KEELFL
+640 KEQLFL
-646 KCKER
+646 SGQNR
-651 YIAKQTDFER
+651 YQSGRECFDM
-661 IPDSP
+661 IPGKP
-666 YAYWVSKHFIDL
+666 VAYW
-678 FNEKFRFSK
+678 FSNQLLSVFK
-687 MAAAKA
+687 NQTLADVAKPRQ
-693 GLSTTDNIKFLR
+693 GLATGDNDRFLR
-705 LWFEIPFKEIGFNYK
+705 LWPEVNFQNIGFGCK
-720 SIEETED
+720 SRDEAKNT
-727 GQYRYIPEPKGGT
+727 GAKWFPCNKGGGY
-740 FRKWYGNLDYV
+740 RKWYGNNDYV
-751 VEWYKNGQAIRKAAE
+751 VNWENDGIEIRNNYDENGRLKSRPQNIDFYFRE
-766 GASGGRIVGSEYY
+766 GMTWSTIASGDLAMRYSPVGHMFETKGSVCFPNNKSQLLYLLGMTNTPIVSA
-779 FQEGLTWSDI
+779 I
-789 TSGGN
+789 
-794 LSVRYLP
+794 LSVL
-801 KGMIFNSSAPSCF
+801 
-814 VKDNKYLFY
+814 
-823 LMGFMNS
+823 S
-830 PIAKEYLK
+830 PTLDFHE
-838 FLAPS
+838 
-843 YHFNAGPIEKLPVII
+843 GPLGKVPAIIDENRIENVSELVENNIEI
-858 SDSDFEEIDKL
+858 S
-869 VRESVSI
+869 RE
-876 SKLDWDSF
+876 DWDSF
-884 ETSWDFEVHPI
+884 EASWDFEIHPL
-895 VKKGLNRNNW
+895 VKKGISRSHW
-905 NYDST
+905 NADSA
-910 TIEKSYCLWSDEC
+910 TIEEC
-923 DSRFERIN
+923 YNAWAEDCNRRFLQLKE
-931 ANEEK
+931 NEERVND
-936 LNSIFINIYGLQD
+936 LFISIYGLQG
-949 ELTPEVDDK
+949 ELSPEVEDK
-958 DVTVHR
+958 AVTVRH
-964 ADLQR
+964 ANLQR

-1036 FLTVVYGAE
+1036 FLTVVYGDE

-1075 DFFKDHC
+1075 SFFKDHC

-1115 WDEDTT
+1115 WDADTT

-1201 VQMDR
+1201 VQTDR

-1217 KYEGELQY
+1217 K
-1225 DVRRNPCRGIQKSGI
+1225 
-1240 QGAASEGQH
+1240 
-1249 QIYEIRRRFCEWRR
+1249 
-1263 RQDNFWCR
+1263 

>member
-29 GITEDGISDP
+29 GITEEGISDP
-39 LPASTNEVEY
+39 LPASTNEVKY

-62 KAIHQRELLT
+62 KAIRQREQLA
-72 EKIRKAGKESNY
+72 EEIREAGKESNY
-84 QSAYRNFIESSAY
+84 QSAYRIFIESSAY

-108 MEVNEYAPLDV
+108 MEVNEYAPLDI
-119 RLLSSAEPGKQD
+119 RLLSSVEPSKQD

-180 LPGIFEARDDASE
+180 LPGIFEAREDASE

-207 HHLVNDIPEEDW
+207 HHLVNDISEDDW

-256 TQLFTPDW
+256 TQLFTPHW
-264 IVRYMVE
+264 IVCYMVE

-278 IEHLRGLNPEVDEK
+278 IEHLRGLNPDVDEK

-304 PEAKQEPDVE
+304 PEARQEPEVE

-365 AAKAILKNNIYGLDI
+365 AAKAILENNIYGLDI

-395 ARQYNRRILNGEYK
+395 ARQYNRRILTSGIKAY
-409 PNVYSIQESNG
+409 VYSIQESNG
-420 INRDQ
+420 ITNNQ
-425 LMYFG
+425 LQEMG
-430 AGLNASEKNN
+430 KNLSPEEKSK
-440 AITQMNGLLD
+440 ALSQAEKLVEL
-450 TFRDAKEYGSILNV
+450 FHDAKEYGSILNIP
-464 ERYDWDLLERFVS
+464 EMDWDLLRRFATPK
-477 NIEVIGQMSMYT
+477 ETIGQTSLNLHQEASKRIMQ
-489 VGLYDTAEELKQMIA
+489 LID
-504 QGKVLAQKYHVTV
+504 QGEVMARKYWVTC
-517 TNPPYMGLSSM
+517 TNPPYAALSGLNAKVGKYLK
-528 DDKTLTYVKGH
+528 DY
-539 YFDSKSDLYA
+539 YPDSKADLFA
-549 VFIERCK
+549 VFIERCNSM
-556 QFTKLG
+556 LRPEA
-562 LYQAMITQHSWMFL
+562 YQAMITQQAWMFL
-576 SSFAKLRKIIQHTD
+576 SSFEKLRNKVMQN
-590 VVNMAHL
+590 VLVNMAHL
-597 GPRAFEE
+597 GARAFEE
-604 ISGEVVQTTS
+604 IAGEVVQTTA
-614 FVFRNVRIPQYK
+614 FVCCKNNNNKYL
-626 GTYCRLTEPNSQDG
+626 GTYCRLVEETNQHDKECEFISHKKIFYALQDNYHKMPG
-640 KEELFL
+640 NP
-646 KCKER
+646 
-651 YIAKQTDFER
+651 I
-661 IPDSP
+661 S
-666 YAYWVSKHFIDL
+666 YWVSDQIYSL
-678 FNEKFRFSK
+678 FDDRLDKLGNNYQI
-687 MAAAKA
+687 KA
-693 GLSTTDNIKFLR
+693 GICTGDNATYILCWQEVNNT
-705 LWFEIPFKEIGFNYK
+705 LINYF
-720 SIEETED
+720 SHDHYLYTIHN
-727 GQYRYIPEPKGGT
+727 KGGNY
-740 FRKWYGNLDYV
+740 RKWYGNRELILKYSPDSINKMKLNDGFRHDGKEFYFKRHIG
-751 VEWYKNGQAIRKAAE
+751 WSKI
-766 GASGGRIVGSEYY
+766 ASGNPSFRYFEENFTFDSAGLGLFPISKQDVYLTLGFLNSVVSKELITLLNPTLNVTPRIVKE
-779 FQEGLTWSDI
+779 
-789 TSGGN
+789 
-794 LSVRYLP
+794 LP
-801 KGMIFNSSAPSCF
+801 YTHTKKADQIDSI
-814 VKDNKYLFY
+814 V
-823 LMGFMNS
+823 
-830 PIAKEYLK
+830 AK
-838 FLAPS
+838 
-843 YHFNAGPIEKLPVII
+843 N
-858 SDSDFEEIDKL
+858 IDLCK
-869 VRESVSI
+869 R
-876 SKLDWDSF
+876 DWNFF
-884 ETSWDFEVHPI
+884 ETSWDFTNHPLI
-895 VKKGLNRNNW
+895 TYKSGAGYADAPMDKWSYHLSDAYHSWEMNAQACFDQLKKNEEELNR
-905 NYDST
+905 
-910 TIEKSYCLWSDEC
+910 
-923 DSRFERIN
+923 
-931 ANEEK
+931 
-936 LNSIFINIYGLQD
+936 IFIDIYGLQD
-949 ELTPEVDDK
+949 ELTPEEDDK
-958 DVTVHR
+958 DVTVR
-964 ADLQR
+964 KADLGR
-969 DIRSLLS
+969 DIRSLIS
-976 YAVGC
+976 YAIGC

-1036 FLTVVYGAE
+1036 FLTVVYGAD
-1045 TLEENLDFIAKALG
+1045 TLEENLDFIAEALG

-1075 DFFKDHC
+1075 SFFKDHC

-1115 WDEDTT
+1115 WDADTT

-1201 VQMDR
+1201 VQTDR

-1217 KYEGELQY
+1217 K
-1225 DVRRNPCRGIQKSGI
+1225 
-1240 QGAASEGQH
+1240 
-1249 QIYEIRRRFCEWRR
+1249 
-1263 RQDNFWCR
+1263 

>member
-29 GITEDGISDP
+29 GITEDGIADP
-39 LPASTNEVEY
+39 LPASTNEVKY

-62 KAIHQRELLT
+62 KAIRQREQLA
-72 EKIRKAGKESNY
+72 EEIRKAGKESNY

-102 LIAIRY
+102 FIAIRY

-119 RLLSSAEPGKQD
+119 RLLSSVEPGKQD

-170 FKMCNQLHEV
+170 FKMCNRLHEV

-278 IEHLRGLNPEVDEK
+278 IEHLRGLNPDVDEK

-304 PEAKQEPDVE
+304 PEAKQEPEVE

-319 IREEYATLKPED
+319 IREEYAALKPED

-365 AAKAILKNNIYGLDI
+365 AAKAILENNIYGLDI

-395 ARQYNRRILNGEYK
+395 ARQYNRRILTSGIK
-409 PNVYSIQESNG
+409 VHVYSIKESNG
-420 INRDQ
+420 ITKNQ
-425 LMYFG
+425 LQEMG
-430 AGLNASEKNN
+430 ENLSPKEKTKVLSQ
-440 AITQMNGLLD
+440 AEKLVEL
-450 TFRDAKEYGSILNV
+450 FHDAKEYGSILNIPEMDWELLRRFAMPEETLGQTSLNWNQEAF
-464 ERYDWDLLERFVS
+464 ERL
-477 NIEVIGQMSMYT
+477 IGII
-489 VGLYDTAEELKQMIA
+489 D
-504 QGKVLAQKYHVTV
+504 QGGVMAKKYWVTC
-517 TNPPYMGLSSM
+517 TNPPYAILSGL
-528 DDKTLTYVKGH
+528 DATVNQYVKKQ
-539 YFDSKSDLYA
+539 YPDSKSDLFA
-549 VFIERCK
+549 VFIEKCHK
-556 QFTKLG
+556 MLKING
-562 LYQAMITQHSWMFL
+562 YQAMITQHAWMFL
-576 SSFAKLRKIIQHTD
+576 SSFEKLREKILQD
-590 VVNMAHL
+590 LLVNMVHL
-597 GPRAFEE
+597 GARAFEE
-604 ISGEVVQTTS
+604 IGGEVVQTAT
-614 FVFRNVRIPQYK
+614 FCIRKTNIIGNKHY
-626 GTYCRLTEPNSQDG
+626 GTYIRLVDIKTSIG
-640 KEELFL
+640 KQEHFFECSDRFKFDQNNFSNIPGKILGYWISDNAL
-646 KCKER
+646 KSFISVHDDISK
-651 YIAKQTDFER
+651 YAIAEGKN
-661 IPDSP
+661 
-666 YAYWVSKHFIDL
+666 V
-678 FNEKFRFSK
+678 
-687 MAAAKA
+687 
-693 GLSTTDNIKFLR
+693 TTDNARFIRCF
-705 LWFEIPFKEIGFNYK
+705 W
-720 SIEETED
+720 ETD
-727 GQYRYIPEPKGGT
+727 LTHTGTLGNKWTLCAMGGN
-740 FRKWYGNLDYV
+740 FRKWFGNV
-751 VEWYKNGQAIRKAAE
+751 VNVIDWSESARKYYRSTPA
-766 GASGGRIVGSEYY
+766 GRIIREEFWKLVGVTWGKIGTGNANFRLLPADYLYQETAILQQDIEDSFLILAVLNSTTSNY
-779 FQEGLTWSDI
+779 FLKILSPTMNFQQQDI
-789 TSGGN
+789 NAIPLPFLSVEQKSTIVN
-794 LSVRYLP
+794 LSKV
-801 KGMIFNSSAPSCF
+801 
-814 VKDNKYLFY
+814 
-823 LMGFMNS
+823 
-830 PIAKEYLK
+830 
-838 FLAPS
+838 
-843 YHFNAGPIEKLPVII
+843 
-858 SDSDFEEIDKL
+858 L
-869 VRESVSI
+869 VDL
-876 SKLDWDSF
+876 SKADWDSF
-884 ETSWDFEVHPI
+884 ETSWDFTTHPL
-895 VKKGLNRNNW
+895 VEYKTGG
-905 NYDST
+905 
-910 TIEKSYCLWSDEC
+910 SYADLHIDQWQYRVSEAYQSWAQSADT
-923 DSRFERIN
+923 RFIQLKN
-931 ANEEK
+931 NEEE
-936 LNSIFINIYGLQD
+936 LNQIFIDSYGLQD
-949 ELTPEVDDK
+949 ELTREENDK
-958 DVTVHR
+958 DVTVR
-964 ADLQR
+964 KADLGR
-969 DIRSLLS
+969 DIRSLIS
-976 YAVGC
+976 YAIGC

-1001 SVQDV
+1001 AVQSV
-1006 YKTFLPD
+1006 YKSFLPD

-1028 DVVERICE
+1028 DVVKRICE
-1036 FLTVVYGAE
+1036 FLTVVYGAD

-1107 KALVYMHR
+1107 KALVYLHR
-1115 WDEDTT
+1115 WDADTT
-1121 GRVLLY
+1121 GRVLIY

-1141 IDMMLDHISD
+1141 IDMMLDHITD

-1177 RLEHMANERIAI
+1177 RLEHVANERIAI

-1201 VQMDR
+1201 VQTDR

-1217 KYEGELQY
+1217 K
-1225 DVRRNPCRGIQKSGI
+1225 
-1240 QGAASEGQH
+1240 
-1249 QIYEIRRRFCEWRR
+1249 
-1263 RQDNFWCR
+1263 

>member
-39 LPASTNEVEY
+39 LPASTNEVKY

-62 KAIHQRELLT
+62 KAIHQREQLA

-119 RLLSSAEPGKQD
+119 RLLSSVESGKQD

-278 IEHLRGLNPEVDEK
+278 IEHLRGLNPDVDEK
-292 ETAEKFGWKYYL
+292 KTAEKFGWKYYL
-304 PEAKQEPDVE
+304 PEAKQEPEVE

-319 IREEYATLKPED
+319 IREEYAVLKPED

-365 AAKAILKNNIYGLDI
+365 AAKAILENNIYGLDI

-395 ARQYNRRILNGEYK
+395 ARQYNRRILNGE
-409 PNVYSIQESNG
+409 NTCHVYAIQESNS
-420 INRDQ
+420 INRAH
-425 LMYFG
+425 LKYFG
-430 AGLNASEKNN
+430 AGMDDIEKN
-440 AITQMNGLLD
+440 AAKMQLEGLLD
-450 TFRDAKEYGSILNV
+450 TLTDAKEYGSILNV
-464 ERYDWDLLERFVS
+464 ESYNWDLLCRFVAA
-477 NIEVIGQMSMYT
+477 EDTDGQISMDS
-489 VGLYDTAEELKQMIA
+489 VGVEDTAEQLNRLIDI
-504 QGKVLAQKYHVTV
+504 GKTMARKYWVTC
-517 TNPPYMGLSSM
+517 TNPPYAGTSNLSANVNNF
-528 DDKTLTYVKGH
+528 VKKN
-539 YFDSKSDLYA
+539 YPDSKADLYA
-549 VFIERCK
+549 VFIERCR
-556 QFTKLG
+556 QMTVNNGF
-562 LYQAMITQHSWMFL
+562 QAMITQQSWMFL
-576 SSFAKLRKIIQHTD
+576 SSFERLRKKMMLTET
-590 VVNMAHL
+590 VNMAHL
-597 GPRAFEE
+597 GARAFEE
-604 ISGEVVQTTS
+604 IGGEVVQTTA
-614 FVFRNVRIPQYK
+614 FVRCANHVEGYK
-626 GTYCRLTEPNSQDG
+626 GTYCRLIDPPSQQG
-640 KEELFL
+640 KEDMFL
-646 KCKER
+646 SGENH
-651 YIAKQTDFER
+651 YMVEQQQFAR
-661 IPDSP
+661 IPGESV
-666 YAYWVSKHFIDL
+666 AYWLSSAFMKLFEGTKVSDFG
-678 FNEKFRFSK
+678 ETRE
-687 MAAAKA
+687 
-693 GLSTTDNIKFLR
+693 GLSPADNDRFLR
-705 LWFEIPFKEIGFNYK
+705 LW
-720 SIEETED
+720 
-727 GQYRYIPEPKGGT
+727 PEVESEKWNKKWFPYTKGGNY
-740 FRKWYGNLDYV
+740 RKWYGNNDYMV
-751 VEWYKNGQAIRKAAE
+751 NWENDGLEIKNNIDKAT
-766 GASGGRIVGSEYY
+766 GRIRSHNYNGEYALKEGFTWTAISTSVTSFRYVEGGFLFDSAGS
-779 FQEGLTWSDI
+779 
-789 TSGGN
+789 
-794 LSVRYLP
+794 
-801 KGMIFNSSAPSCF
+801 
-814 VKDNKYLFY
+814 
-823 LMGFMNS
+823 MGFAYSRENLKYIIANLNS
-830 PIAKEYLK
+830 KIAEEAFRFISPTIK
-838 FLAPS
+838 FMPGQVA
-843 YHFNAGPIEKLPVII
+843 
-858 SDSDFEEIDKL
+858 
-869 VRESVSI
+869 SI
-876 SKLDWDSF
+876 PCNVDYSKRDEVTNIADELIAFSKSDWDSF
-884 ETSWDFEVHPI
+884 ETSWDFKKHP
-895 VKKGLNRNNW
+895 LLRNV
-905 NYDST
+905 ST
-910 TIEKSYCLWSDEC
+910 ISEAFAQWQAEC
-923 DSRFERIN
+923 DDRFN
-931 ANEEK
+931 QLKANEEE
-936 LNSIFINIYGLQD
+936 LNRIFIDIYGLQD
-949 ELTPEVDDK
+949 ELTPEVEDK
-958 DVTVHR
+958 DVTVR
-964 ADLQR
+964 KADLQR
-969 DIRSLLS
+969 DIKSLLS

-994 YAGGDWK
+994 YAGGDLNSIYWK
-1001 SVQDV
+1001 FKGQAPLNEEGEIPIGGGYAGISLAPYHYPKFRDSIDYNKATTLSFEPDV
-1006 YKTFLPD
+1006 
-1013 QDNVIPITDQ
+1013 DNVIPITDQ

-1107 KALVYMHR
+1107 KALVYVHR
-1115 WDEDTT
+1115 WDADTT

-1201 VQMDR
+1201 VQTDR

-1217 KYEGELQY
+1217 K
-1225 DVRRNPCRGIQKSGI
+1225 
-1240 QGAASEGQH
+1240 
-1249 QIYEIRRRFCEWRR
+1249 
-1263 RQDNFWCR
+1263 

>member
-8 NFAVWARVK
+8 NFAIWARVK

-39 LPASTNEVEY
+39 LPASTNEVKY

-62 KAIHQRELLT
+62 KAIRQREQLA
-72 EKIRKAGKESNY
+72 EEIRKTGRESNY

-119 RLLSSAEPGKQD
+119 RLLSSVEPGKQD

-278 IEHLRGLNPEVDEK
+278 IEHLRGLNPDVDEK

-304 PEAKQEPDVE
+304 PEAKQEPEVE

-319 IREEYATLKPED
+319 IRKEYATLKPED
-331 LSCLDPCMGSGH
+331 LSCADICMGSGH

-365 AAKAILKNNIYGLDI
+365 AAKAILENNIYGLDI

-395 ARQYNRRILNGEYK
+395 ARQYNRRILNSGIK
-409 PNVYSIQESNG
+409 AHVYSIQESNG
-420 INRDQ
+420 ITKNQ
-425 LMYFG
+425 LQEMG
-430 AGLNASEKNN
+430 ENLSPDEK
-440 AITQMNGLLD
+440 AKALSQAEKLVEL
-450 TFRDAKEYGSILNV
+450 FHDAKEYGSILNIP
-464 ERYDWDLLERFVS
+464 ELDWDLLRRFAMLKES
-477 NIEVIGQMSMYT
+477 LGQTS
-489 VGLYDTAEELKQMIA
+489 LNWNQEASKRLIQLID
-504 QGKVLAQKYHVTV
+504 QGQAMASKYWITC
-517 TNPPYMGLSSM
+517 TNPPYMGVGNVGGKLYDLVCTQYEPFKQDM
-528 DDKTLTYVKGH
+528 YCVLVKRAHDLTRLDG
-539 YFDSKSDLYA
+539 F
-549 VFIERCK
+549 
-556 QFTKLG
+556 
-562 LYQAMITQHSWMFL
+562 QAMITQQSFMFN
-576 SSFAKLRKIIQHTD
+576 SRFEKMRDWIIPSCTLKNLVYLD
-590 VVNMAHL
+590 T
-597 GPRAFEE
+597 GAFEE
-604 ISGEVVQTTS
+604 ISGEKVRTCA
-614 FVFRNVRIPQYK
+614 FVFSKKKIDRYKSFFVDLRNAEDAAAKETKYIDVCQSLTSEMLYTASMDSFRTIDGSCFSYWLSEKTMEILDSKEKVGKYAETRHGLVTGNGDLFMRLWHEVSFIDISFDDSKHYK
-626 GTYCRLTEPNSQDG
+626 WFPYNKGGSFRRWYGNREYIVNWQNDGQQIKNYRDDKGNIKSSNYNEGYNFRENISWSDIRSGKIAFRYTPEGALFDTSGPSMIMKNSAKTYDLLG
-640 KEELFL
+640 FL
-646 KCKER
+646 NTKVMQKLIDVFCTGLH
-651 YIAKQTDFER
+651 YATGAVER
-661 IPDSP
+661 IPLL
-666 YAYWVSKHFIDL
+666 HF
-678 FNEKFRFSK
+678 
-687 MAAAKA
+687 
-693 GLSTTDNIKFLR
+693 
-705 LWFEIPFKEIGFNYK
+705 
-720 SIEETED
+720 
-727 GQYRYIPEPKGGT
+727 
-740 FRKWYGNLDYV
+740 
-751 VEWYKNGQAIRKAAE
+751 
-766 GASGGRIVGSEYY
+766 
-779 FQEGLTWSDI
+779 
-789 TSGGN
+789 
-794 LSVRYLP
+794 
-801 KGMIFNSSAPSCF
+801 
-814 VKDNKYLFY
+814 
-823 LMGFMNS
+823 
-830 PIAKEYLK
+830 
-838 FLAPS
+838 
-843 YHFNAGPIEKLPVII
+843 
-858 SDSDFEEIDKL
+858 
-869 VRESVSI
+869 ESVDVDKIVQSCINI
-876 SKLDWDSF
+876 SKSDWDSF
-884 ETSWDFEVHPI
+884 EASWEFECHPL
-895 VKKGLNRNNW
+895 VKISLGRGHGSANNSTIKECFQVWSAECDRRFEQLKSNEEELNR
-905 NYDST
+905 
-910 TIEKSYCLWSDEC
+910 
-923 DSRFERIN
+923 
-931 ANEEK
+931 
-936 LNSIFINIYGLQD
+936 IFIDLYGLQD
-949 ELTPEVDDK
+949 ELTPDVEDK
-958 DVTVHR
+958 DITIRR

-969 DIRSLLS
+969 DIRTLLS

-1001 SVQDV
+1001 SVQSV

-1028 DVVERICE
+1028 DVIERICE

-1059 NKGLTSREVI
+1059 NKGLTNREVI

-1115 WDEDTT
+1115 WDADTT

-1141 IDMMLDHISD
+1141 IDMMLDHITD

-1201 VQMDR
+1201 VQIDR

-1217 KYEGELQY
+1217 K
-1225 DVRRNPCRGIQKSGI
+1225 
-1240 QGAASEGQH
+1240 
-1249 QIYEIRRRFCEWRR
+1249 
-1263 RQDNFWCR
+1263 

>member
-39 LPASTNEVEY
+39 LPASTNEVKY

-62 KAIHQRELLT
+62 KAIRQREQLA

-84 QSAYRNFIESSAY
+84 QSAYRNFIESFAY

-119 RLLSSAEPGKQD
+119 RLLSSVEPGKQD
-131 PDLVSTP
+131 PDLLSTP

-278 IEHLRGLNPEVDEK
+278 IEHLRGLSPDVDER

-304 PEAKQEPDVE
+304 PEAEQEPEVE

-365 AAKAILKNNIYGLDI
+365 AAKAILENNIYGLDI

-395 ARQYNRRILNGEYK
+395 ARQYNRRILNSGIK
-409 PNVYSIQESNG
+409 AHVYSIQESNG
-420 INRDQ
+420 ITKNQ
-425 LMYFG
+425 LQEMG
-430 AGLNASEKNN
+430 ENLSPDEK
-440 AITQMNGLLD
+440 AKALSQAEKLVEL
-450 TFRDAKEYGSILNV
+450 FHDAKEYGSILNIP
-464 ERYDWDLLERFVS
+464 ELDWDLLRRFAMLKES
-477 NIEVIGQMSMYT
+477 LGQTS
-489 VGLYDTAEELKQMIA
+489 LNWNQEASKRLIQLID
-504 QGKVLAQKYHVTV
+504 QGQAMASKYWITC
-517 TNPPYMGLSSM
+517 TNPPYMGVGNVGGKLYDLVCTQYEPFKQDM
-528 DDKTLTYVKGH
+528 YCVLVKRAHDLTRLDG
-539 YFDSKSDLYA
+539 F
-549 VFIERCK
+549 
-556 QFTKLG
+556 
-562 LYQAMITQHSWMFL
+562 QAMITQQSFMFN
-576 SSFAKLRKIIQHTD
+576 SRFEKMRDWIIPSCTLKNLVYLD
-590 VVNMAHL
+590 T
-597 GPRAFEE
+597 GAFEE
-604 ISGEVVQTTS
+604 ISGEKVRTCA
-614 FVFRNVRIPQYK
+614 FVFSKKKIDRYKSFFVDLRNAEDAAAKETKYIDVCQSLTSEMLYTASMDSFRTIDGSCFSYWLSEKTMEILDSKEKVGKYAETRHGLVTGNGDLFMRLWHEVSFIDISFDDSKHYK
-626 GTYCRLTEPNSQDG
+626 WFPYNKGGSFRRWYGNREYIVNWQNDGQQIKNYRDDKGNIKSSNYNEGYNFRENISWSDIRSGKIAFRYTPEGALFDTSGPSMIMKNSAKTYDLLG
-640 KEELFL
+640 FL
-646 KCKER
+646 NTKVMQKLIDVFCTGLH
-651 YIAKQTDFER
+651 YATGAVER
-661 IPDSP
+661 IPLL
-666 YAYWVSKHFIDL
+666 HF
-678 FNEKFRFSK
+678 
-687 MAAAKA
+687 
-693 GLSTTDNIKFLR
+693 
-705 LWFEIPFKEIGFNYK
+705 
-720 SIEETED
+720 
-727 GQYRYIPEPKGGT
+727 
-740 FRKWYGNLDYV
+740 
-751 VEWYKNGQAIRKAAE
+751 
-766 GASGGRIVGSEYY
+766 
-779 FQEGLTWSDI
+779 
-789 TSGGN
+789 
-794 LSVRYLP
+794 
-801 KGMIFNSSAPSCF
+801 
-814 VKDNKYLFY
+814 
-823 LMGFMNS
+823 
-830 PIAKEYLK
+830 
-838 FLAPS
+838 
-843 YHFNAGPIEKLPVII
+843 
-858 SDSDFEEIDKL
+858 
-869 VRESVSI
+869 ESVDVDKIVQSCINI
-876 SKLDWDSF
+876 SKSDWDSF
-884 ETSWDFEVHPI
+884 EDSWEFECHPL
-895 VKKGLNRNNW
+895 VKISLGRGHGSANNSTIKECFQVWSAECDRRFEQLKSNEEELNR
-905 NYDST
+905 
-910 TIEKSYCLWSDEC
+910 
-923 DSRFERIN
+923 
-931 ANEEK
+931 
-936 LNSIFINIYGLQD
+936 IFIDLYGLQD
-949 ELTPEVDDK
+949 ELTPDVEDK
-958 DVTVHR
+958 DITIRR

-969 DIRSLLS
+969 DIRTLLS

-1001 SVQDV
+1001 SVQSV

-1028 DVVERICE
+1028 DMVERICE

-1115 WDEDTT
+1115 WDADTT

-1141 IDMMLDHISD
+1141 IDMMLDHITD

-1201 VQMDR
+1201 VQTDR

-1217 KYEGELQY
+1217 K
-1225 DVRRNPCRGIQKSGI
+1225 
-1240 QGAASEGQH
+1240 
-1249 QIYEIRRRFCEWRR
+1249 
-1263 RQDNFWCR
+1263 

>member
-1 MDKTAIK
+1 MNKTAIK

-39 LPASTNEVEY
+39 LPASTNEVKY

-62 KAIHQRELLT
+62 KAIHQREQLA
-72 EKIRKAGKESNY
+72 EEIRKAVKESNY

-119 RLLSSAEPGKQD
+119 RLLSSVEPGKQD

-170 FKMCNQLHEV
+170 FKICNQLHEV

-278 IEHLRGLNPEVDEK
+278 IEHLRGLNPDVDEK
-292 ETAEKFGWKYYL
+292 ETADKFGWKYYL
-304 PEAKQEPDVE
+304 PEAKQEPEVE

-319 IREEYATLKPED
+319 IREEYAVLKPED

-365 AAKAILKNNIYGLDI
+365 AAKAILENNIYGLDI

-395 ARQYNRRILNGEYK
+395 ARQYNRRILTSGIK
-409 PNVYSIQESNG
+409 AHVYSIQESNG
-420 INRDQ
+420 ITKNQ
-425 LMYFG
+425 LQEMG
-430 AGLNASEKNN
+430 ENLSPEEKSK
-440 AITQMNGLLD
+440 ALSQAEKLVE
-450 TFRDAKEYGSILNV
+450 FFHDAKEYGSILNIPEMDWNLLRRFAMPEETLGQTSLNWNQEAS
-464 ERYDWDLLERFVS
+464 ERLMQLIDQG
-477 NIEVIGQMSMYT
+477 EVM
-489 VGLYDTAEELKQMIA
+489 AK
-504 QGKVLAQKYHVTV
+504 KYWVV
-517 TNPPYMGLSSM
+517 CTNPPYMVLSSGNG
-528 DDKTLTYVKGH
+528 KLCEYA
-539 YFDSKSDLYA
+539 SKNYSQSKYDLFA
-549 VFIERCK
+549 VFIEKCSKSVYRNG
-556 QFTKLG
+556 F
-562 LYQAMITQHSWMFL
+562 QAMITQHSWMFQPT
-576 SSFAKLRKIIQHTD
+576 FKKLRQQILSDAI
-590 VVNMAHL
+590 VNLIHL
-597 GPRAFEE
+597 GARAFDE
-604 ISGEVVQTTS
+604 IGGEVVQTAAFILLNSKINNHQGIYIRLIDLSGEQAKENAFFEEKRIYICNQSAFALIPNGTIAYWITRAMIKNFDYDPIS
-614 FVFRNVRIPQYK
+614 KYALSDGQTKTGNNEKYLRNVWEIEK
-626 GTYCRLTEPNSQDG
+626 GKFG
-640 KEELFL
+640 KNN
-646 KCKER
+646 KWVP
-651 YIAKQTDFER
+651 IAK
-661 IPDSP
+661 
-666 YAYWVSKHFIDL
+666 
-678 FNEKFRFSK
+678 
-687 MAAAKA
+687 
-693 GLSTTDNIKFLR
+693 
-705 LWFEIPFKEIGFNYK
+705 
-720 SIEETED
+720 
-727 GQYRYIPEPKGGT
+727 GGV
-740 FRKWYGNLDYV
+740 FRKWYGNIDSVIDWTISARRHYREDHV
-751 VEWYKNGQAIRKAAE
+751 ARIAPEYIWFRPGISWNHIGSRVFAA
-766 GASGGRIVGSEYY
+766 
-779 FQEGLTWSDI
+779 
-789 TSGGN
+789 
-794 LSVRYLP
+794 RYLP
-801 KGMIFNSSAPSCF
+801 ENALFETAAPTIFFN
-814 VKDNKYLFY
+814 DDQLLFY
-823 LMGFMNS
+823 VIGYLNS
-830 PIAKEYLK
+830 KVSNEILK
-838 FLAPS
+838 FINPTLS
-843 YHFNAGPIEKLPVII
+843 TNVGDITQQPII
-858 SDSDFEEIDKL
+858 IDKGKTNRIVIL
-869 VRESVSI
+869 SKQAI
-876 SKLDWDSF
+876 SNSKNDWDSF
-884 ETSWDFEVHPI
+884 EISWDFTNHPL
-895 VKKGLNRNNW
+895 VTYKSGAGYADGPMEQWQYRLSDAYHSWEMDAEARFNQLKKNEEELNR
-905 NYDST
+905 
-910 TIEKSYCLWSDEC
+910 
-923 DSRFERIN
+923 
-931 ANEEK
+931 
-936 LNSIFINIYGLQD
+936 IFIDIYGLQD
-949 ELTPEVDDK
+949 ELKPDEEDK
-958 DVTVHR
+958 DVTVR
-964 ADLQR
+964 KADLGR
-969 DIRSLLS
+969 DIRSLIS
-976 YAVGC
+976 YAIGC

-1036 FLTVVYGAE
+1036 FLTVVYGPD

-1107 KALVYMHR
+1107 KSLVYMHR
-1115 WDEDTT
+1115 WDADTT

-1141 IDMMLDHISD
+1141 IDMMLDHITD

-1201 VQMDR
+1201 VQTDR

-1217 KYEGELQY
+1217 K
-1225 DVRRNPCRGIQKSGI
+1225 
-1240 QGAASEGQH
+1240 
-1249 QIYEIRRRFCEWRR
+1249 
-1263 RQDNFWCR
+1263 

>member
-39 LPASTNEVEY
+39 LPASTNEVKY

-62 KAIHQRELLT
+62 KAIHQREQLA
-72 EKIRKAGKESNY
+72 EEIRKAGKESNY

-119 RLLSSAEPGKQD
+119 RLLSSVEPGKQD
-131 PDLVSTP
+131 PDLVTTP
-138 FDGSLEYSESETQ
+138 FDGSLEYTESETQ
-151 QILAWKEQHDNN
+151 QILSWKEQHDNN

-180 LPGIFEARDDASE
+180 LPGIFEARDDVSE

-278 IEHLRGLNPEVDEK
+278 IEHMRGLNPDVDEK

-304 PEAKQEPDVE
+304 PEAKQEPEVE

-319 IREEYATLKPED
+319 IREEYAALKPED

-365 AAKAILKNNIYGLDI
+365 AAKAILENNIYGLDI

-395 ARQYNRRILNGEYK
+395 ARQYNRRILTSGIK
-409 PNVYSIQESNG
+409 AHVYSIQESNG
-420 INRDQ
+420 VTKNQ
-425 LMYFG
+425 LQEMG
-430 AGLNASEKNN
+430 ENLPPAEKTK
-440 AITQMNGLLD
+440 ALSQAEKLVE
-450 TFRDAKEYGSILNV
+450 FFHDAKEYGSILNIP
-464 ERYDWDLLERFVS
+464 EMDWDLLRRFATPEEKMGQASLNWNQEASERLMQL
-477 NIEVIGQMSMYT
+477 IDQGEAM
-489 VGLYDTAEELKQMIA
+489 AE
-504 QGKVLAQKYHVTV
+504 KYWVV
-517 TNPPYMGLSSM
+517 CTNPPYMGNM
-528 DDKTLTYVKGH
+528 P
-539 YFDSKSDLYA
+539 SKMTEYIQKYYPDEKYDLYA
-549 VFIERCK
+549 VMARKCMEYSYSYGFLSSIN
-556 QFTKLG
+556 Q
-562 LYQAMITQHSWMFL
+562 QAWMFL
-576 SSFAKLRKIIQHTD
+576 SSFIRFREKFLEHSIINLVQ
-590 VVNMAHL
+590 L
-597 GPRAFEE
+597 GSRAFDE
-604 ISGEVVQTTS
+604 ISGEVVQTVT
-614 FVFRNVRIPQYK
+614 FTVRNVNQQGYES
-626 GTYCRLTEPNSQDG
+626 T
-640 KEELFL
+640 
-646 KCKER
+646 
-651 YIAKQTDFER
+651 
-661 IPDSP
+661 
-666 YAYWVSKHFIDL
+666 FIDL
-678 FNEKFRFSK
+678 KIGRSETEKKQLYLKARPYVHKQEIFNKIPGHIIAYWISEKIINMFNGKSLNDF
-687 MAAAKA
+687 
-693 GLSTTDNIKFLR
+693 TTIKSGIVTGNNDQFLR
-705 LWFEIPFKEIGFNYK
+705 VWTELPIQKIQFNNVTFTNY
-720 SIEETED
+720 SDINWV
-727 GQYRYIPEPKGGT
+727 PMHKGGG
-740 FRKWYGNLDYV
+740 FRKHYGLHNYVMNLHDIWDPQKGN
-751 VEWYKNGQAIRKAAE
+751 ESIRRGE
-766 GASGGRIVGSEYY
+766 PSYY
-779 FQEGLTWSDI
+779 FKQGLTWS
-789 TSGGN
+789 TLSN
-794 LSVRYLP
+794 HLSVRQSP
-801 KGMIFNSSAPSCF
+801 SGFVFDTKGSMCF
-814 VKDNKYLFY
+814 VNEGQLLPYFEGLLNSKIAEYFMSFLSPTLDFNQGAMSKIPIVRGTFEQNERIEILSKDN
-823 LMGFMNS
+823 
-830 PIAKEYLK
+830 
-838 FLAPS
+838 
-843 YHFNAGPIEKLPVII
+843 
-858 SDSDFEEIDKL
+858 
-869 VRESVSI
+869 VRI
-876 SKLDWDSF
+876 SKTDWDSY
-884 ETSWDFEVHPI
+884 EISWNFLKHPLI
-895 VKKGLNRNNW
+895 SDKSIGEGFLKWKNECDQLFNQLKSNEEELNR
-905 NYDST
+905 
-910 TIEKSYCLWSDEC
+910 
-923 DSRFERIN
+923 
-931 ANEEK
+931 
-936 LNSIFINIYGLQD
+936 IFIDIYGLQD
-949 ELTPEVDDK
+949 ELTPEEDDK
-958 DVTVHR
+958 DVTVR
-964 ADLQR
+964 KADLGR
-969 DIRSLLS
+969 DIRSLIS
-976 YAVGC
+976 YSIGC
-981 MFGRYSLD
+981 TFGRYSLD

-1001 SVQDV
+1001 AVQSV
-1006 YKTFLPD
+1006 YKSFLPD
-1013 QDNVIPITDQ
+1013 RDNVIPITDQ

-1036 FLTVVYGAE
+1036 FLTVVYGSD

-1075 DFFKDHC
+1075 NFFKDHC

-1115 WDEDTT
+1115 WDADTT

-1141 IDMMLDHISD
+1141 IDMMLDHITD

-1201 VQMDR
+1201 VQTDR

-1217 KYEGELQY
+1217 K
-1225 DVRRNPCRGIQKSGI
+1225 
-1240 QGAASEGQH
+1240 
-1249 QIYEIRRRFCEWRR
+1249 
-1263 RQDNFWCR
+1263 

>member
-17 LMEDIRTRLGLL
+17 LMEDIQTRLGLL

-39 LPASTNEVEY
+39 LPASTNEVKY

-62 KAIHQRELLT
+62 EAIYQREQLA
-72 EKIRKAGKESNY
+72 EEIRKAGEESDY
-84 QSAYRNFIESSAY
+84 PSAYRNFIESSAY

-119 RLLSSAEPGKQD
+119 RLLSSVEPGKQD
-131 PDLVSTP
+131 PDLVSAP

-170 FKMCNQLHEV
+170 LKMCNQLHEV

-232 YNSELK
+232 YNSERK

-278 IEHLRGLNPEVDEK
+278 IEHLRGLNPDVDEK
-292 ETAEKFGWKYYL
+292 ETAEKFGWNYYL
-304 PEAKQEPDVE
+304 PEAKQEPEVE
-314 QQLAK
+314 QQLAR

-365 AAKAILKNNIYGLDI
+365 AAKAILENNIYGLDI

-395 ARQYNRRILNGEYK
+395 ARQYNRRILTSGIK
-409 PNVYSIQESNG
+409 AHVYSIQESNSITKG
-420 INRDQ
+420 Q
-425 LMYFG
+425 LQEMG
-430 AGLNASEKNN
+430 ENLSPDEKSK
-440 AITQMNGLLD
+440 ALSQAEKLVEL
-450 TFRDAKEYGSILNV
+450 FYDAKEYGSILNIP
-464 ERYDWDLLERFVS
+464 EMDWELLRRFAAPEEKMGQAS
-477 NIEVIGQMSMYT
+477 LNWNQESSEKLMQLIDQGEVM
-489 VGLYDTAEELKQMIA
+489 AR
-504 QGKVLAQKYHVTV
+504 KYWVTC
-517 TNPPYMGLSSM
+517 TNPPYATVSGL
-528 DDKTLTYVKGH
+528 DALIYKYVKDQ
-539 YFDSKSDLYA
+539 YPDSKSDLFA
-549 VFIERCK
+549 VFIEKCNK
-556 QFTKLG
+556 MLKPYG
-562 LYQAMITQHSWMFL
+562 YQAMITQHAWMFI
-576 SSFAKLRKIIQHTD
+576 SSFEALRIKIMNKA

-597 GPRAFEE
+597 GARAFEE
-604 ISGEVVQTTS
+604 IAGEVVQTTS
-614 FVFRNVRIPQYK
+614 FVIINDKLDDYSGV
-626 GTYCRLTEPNSQDG
+626 YCKLVEPNSQEG
-640 KEELFL
+640 KRKLFFDS
-646 KCKER
+646 KCR
-651 YIAKQTDFER
+651 YISR
-661 IPDSP
+661 ISKYNNIPGHP
-666 YAYWVSKHFIDL
+666 FAYWINEQVSSAFHKTRMDSVAIARMGL
-678 FNEKFRFSK
+678 TTGNNEKY
-687 MAAAKA
+687 
-693 GLSTTDNIKFLR
+693 LR
-705 LWFEIPFKEIGFNYK
+705 LWTEVKYSSIGFGY
-720 SIEETED
+720 SREEANEFGEKWFPYD
-727 GQYRYIPEPKGGT
+727 KGGE
-740 FRKWYGNLDYV
+740 FRKWFGNRDYV
-751 VEWYKNGQAIRKAAE
+751 VNWQYDGNEMQTTMHPNGD
-766 GASGGRIVGSEYY
+766 RIWAHNFNLEYIFKEHISWNDIVTGS
-779 FQEGLTWSDI
+779 
-789 TSGGN
+789 
-794 LSVRYLP
+794 LSFRLFE
-801 KGMIFNSSAPSCF
+801 KGFLFDSSAATVF
-814 VKDNKYLFY
+814 VSDKLKYKLLGY
-823 LMGFMNS
+823 INS
-830 PIAKEYLK
+830 NFVNYISNALNPTIHFKLGD
-838 FLAPS
+838 FL
-843 YHFNAGPIEKLPVII
+843 KLPYNDWNNKNI
-858 SDSDFEEIDKL
+858 EELSKQN
-869 VRESVSI
+869 VKI
-876 SKLDWDSF
+876 SKADWDSF
-884 ETSWDFEVHPI
+884 EISWGFTTHPLI
-895 VKKGLNRNNW
+895 AYKSGSDYADVPMDEWSYHLSDVYHSWEMDAEARFNQLKKNEEELNR
-905 NYDST
+905 
-910 TIEKSYCLWSDEC
+910 
-923 DSRFERIN
+923 
-931 ANEEK
+931 
-936 LNSIFINIYGLQD
+936 IFIDIYGLQD
-949 ELTPEVDDK
+949 ELNPEEEDK
-958 DVTVHR
+958 DVTVR
-964 ADLQR
+964 KADFGR
-969 DIRSLLS
+969 DIRSLIS
-976 YAVGC
+976 YAIGC

-1001 SVQDV
+1001 SVQSV
-1006 YKTFLPD
+1006 YKTFRPD
-1013 QDNVIPITDQ
+1013 PDNVIPITDQ

-1036 FLTVVYGAE
+1036 FLTVVYGAD

-1092 RPIYWLFDSGKENAF
+1092 RPIYWLFNAGKQNSF

-1115 WDEDTT
+1115 WDADTT

-1141 IDMMLDHISD
+1141 IDAMLDHITD
-1151 ARQKSTEEKRQE
+1151 VRQRGAEEKRQE
-1163 HLKKQLEELVDYEE
+1163 HLKKQLAELVDYEE

-1201 VQMDR
+1201 VQTDR

-1217 KYEGELQY
+1217 K
-1225 DVRRNPCRGIQKSGI
+1225 
-1240 QGAASEGQH
+1240 
-1249 QIYEIRRRFCEWRR
+1249 
-1263 RQDNFWCR
+1263 

>member
-17 LMEDIRTRLGLL
+17 LMENIRTRLGLL

-39 LPASTNEVEY
+39 LPASTNEVKY

-62 KAIHQRELLT
+62 KAIHQREQLAV
-72 EKIRKAGKESNY
+72 EIRKAGKESNY

-119 RLLSSAEPGKQD
+119 RLLSSVEPGKQD

-193 LLMRQSFIDKDGII
+193 LLMRQSFIDKDGVI

-278 IEHLRGLNPEVDEK
+278 IEHLRGLNPNVDEK

-304 PEAKQEPDVE
+304 PEAKQEPEVE

-319 IREEYATLKPED
+319 IREEYAALKPED

-343 ILVYMFDVLEQIY
+343 ILVYMLDVLEQIY

-365 AAKAILKNNIYGLDI
+365 AAKAILENNIYGLDI

-395 ARQYNRRILNGEYK
+395 ARQYNRRILTSDIK
-409 PNVYSIQESNG
+409 AHVYSIQESNG
-420 INRDQ
+420 IAKNQ
-425 LMYFG
+425 LHEMG
-430 AGLNASEKNN
+430 ENLSPDEKSK
-440 AITQMNGLLD
+440 ALSQAEKLVEL
-450 TFRDAKEYGSILNV
+450 FHDAKEYGSILNIP
-464 ERYDWDLLERFVS
+464 EMDWDLLRRFATPEEKMGQTSLNWNQEASERLTQL
-477 NIEVIGQMSMYT
+477 IDQGEAM
-489 VGLYDTAEELKQMIA
+489 AE
-504 QGKVLAQKYHVTV
+504 KYWVV
-517 TNPPYMGLSSM
+517 CTNPPYMGAGSM
-528 DDKTLTYVKGH
+528 NIKLNEFVKDN
-539 YFDSKSDLYA
+539 YSDSKGDLST
-549 VFIERCK
+549 VSMERI
-556 QFTKLG
+556 TRYTRDSG
-562 LYQAMITQHSWMFL
+562 LWTMINIPVWMFL
-576 SSFAKLRKIIQHTD
+576 SSYEKMRSKLFTSQTLI
-590 VVNMAHL
+590 NMVHPGRGIFGSDFGTTTFVFINSRIL
-597 GPRAFEE
+597 KYVGSYRRLF
-604 ISGEVVQTTS
+604 SQQGEVEGVEARRLEYLS
-614 FVFRNVRIPQYK
+614 AK
-626 GTYCRLTEPNSQDG
+626 GS
-640 KEELFL
+640 
-646 KCKER
+646 
-651 YIAKQTDFER
+651 YIADQASFSK
-661 IPDSP
+661 IPGSP
-666 YAYWVSKHFIDL
+666 VAYWASNNLLHDFDIGIKLESIAVPRQGIKTAD
-678 FNEKFRFSK
+678 K
-687 MAAAKA
+687 
-693 GLSTTDNIKFLR
+693 DKFLR
-705 LWFEIPFKEIGFNYK
+705 AWYEVEYQKM
-720 SIEETED
+720 SIND
-727 GQYRYIPEPKGGT
+727 DISINKWYPCNKGGS
-740 FRKWYGNLDYV
+740 FRKWYGNNEYV
-751 VEWYKNGQAIRKAAE
+751 VNWENNGYEIRNFRDKNGKLKSRPQNLQYMLREGITYTNISISSFGARYSPSGFIYDAAGSGIFCKDPKMLRYVLAFLTSVIAAAITK
-766 GASGGRIVGSEYY
+766 
-779 FQEGLTWSDI
+779 I
-789 TSGGN
+789 TSPTMSFEVGQIGM
-794 LSVRYLP
+794 LP
-801 KGMIFNSSAPSCF
+801 FIYHPSTLIDDLTASAI
-814 VKDNKYLFY
+814 N
-823 LMGFMNS
+823 
-830 PIAKEYLK
+830 
-838 FLAPS
+838 
-843 YHFNAGPIEKLPVII
+843 
-858 SDSDFEEIDKL
+858 
-869 VRESVSI
+869 I
-876 SKLDWDSF
+876 SKEDWDSF
-884 ETSWDFEVHPI
+884 ETSWNFKRNPLLHKVNNVSDSFELW
-895 VKKGLNRNNW
+895 KKES
-905 NYDST
+905 ST
-910 TIEKSYCLWSDEC
+910 
-923 DSRFERIN
+923 RFEKLKAI
-931 ANEEK
+931 EEK
-936 LNSIFINIYGLQD
+936 LNKIFIDIYGLQD
-949 ELTPEVDDK
+949 DLSPEEDDK
-958 DVTVHR
+958 NVTVR
-964 ADLQR
+964 KADLGR
-969 DIRSLLS
+969 DIRSLIS
-976 YAVGC
+976 YSIGC

-1001 SVQDV
+1001 AVQSA
-1006 YKTFLPD
+1006 YRTFLPD

-1028 DVVERICE
+1028 DAVERICE
-1036 FLTVVYGAE
+1036 FLTVVYGAD

-1059 NKGLTSREVI
+1059 TKGLTSREVI

-1115 WDEDTT
+1115 WDADTT

-1141 IDMMLDHISD
+1141 IDMMLDHITD

-1177 RLEHMANERIAI
+1177 CLEHMVNERIAI

-1206 NGKKYQILAPI
+1206 NGKKYHILAPI
-1217 KYEGELQY
+1217 K
-1225 DVRRNPCRGIQKSGI
+1225 
-1240 QGAASEGQH
+1240 
-1249 QIYEIRRRFCEWRR
+1249 
-1263 RQDNFWCR
+1263 

>member
-1 MDKTAIK
+1 MDKRDIK
-8 NFAVWARVK
+8 DFAVWARVK

-39 LPASTNEVEY
+39 LPASTNEVKY

-62 KAIHQRELLT
+62 KAIRQREQLAG
-72 EKIRKAGKESNY
+72 KIRKSGEESNY

-102 LIAIRY
+102 LIAIRF

-119 RLLSSAEPGKQD
+119 RLLSSVEPGKQD

-163 KLFRFLL
+163 RLFRFLL

-207 HHLVNDIPEEDW
+207 HHMVNDIPEKDW

-278 IEHLRGLNPEVDEK
+278 IEHLRGLNPAVDEK

-304 PEAKQEPDVE
+304 PEAKQEPEVE
-314 QQLAK
+314 QQLAR
-319 IREEYATLKPED
+319 IREEYAALKPED

-365 AAKAILKNNIYGLDI
+365 AAKAILENNIYGLDI

-395 ARQYNRRILNGEYK
+395 ARQYNRRILTSEIK
-409 PNVYSIQESNG
+409 AHVYSIQESNG
-420 INRDQ
+420 ITKNQ
-425 LMYFG
+425 LQEMG
-430 AGLNASEKNN
+430 ENLSPDEKTK
-440 AITQMNGLLD
+440 ALSQAEKLVEL
-450 TFRDAKEYGSILNV
+450 FHDAKEYGSILNIP
-464 ERYDWDLLERFVS
+464 EMDWDLLQRFATP
-477 NIEVIGQMSMYT
+477 EEKKGQTSINCNQEASEKLMQ
-489 VGLYDTAEELKQMIA
+489 LID
-504 QGKVLAQKYHVTV
+504 QGEAMAKKYWVTC
-517 TNPPYMGLSSM
+517 TNPPYATLSGL
-528 DDKTLTYVKGH
+528 DNQVNEYVGQ
-539 YFDSKSDLYA
+539 YYLDSKADLFS
-549 VFIERCK
+549 VFMERCGGMTMK
-556 QFTKLG
+556 IG
-562 LYQAMITQHSWMFL
+562 YQAMITQYVWMYKKVYKDFRSHML
-576 SSFAKLRKIIQHTD
+576 QKQI
-590 VVNMAHL
+590 VNMIHL
-597 GPRAFEE
+597 GTGAFDE
-604 ISGEVVQTTS
+604 ISGEVVNTTS
-614 FVFRNVRIPQYK
+614 FVLTPIIKHDYRSVFL
-626 GTYCRLTEPNSQDG
+626 RLIDYPDESTKKTALLKKEG
-640 KEELFL
+640 K
-646 KCKER
+646 
-651 YIAKQTDFER
+651 YIAIQARFTLVPEY
-661 IPDSP
+661 I
-666 YAYWVSKHFIDL
+666 YAYWVSEKVYQILINTPTLEKVAFPRKGLTTGD
-678 FNEKFRFSK
+678 NERFVRTWSEVSNVKFSIFHNK
-687 MAAAKA
+687 AK
-693 GLSTTDNIKFLR
+693 
-705 LWFEIPFKEIGFNYK
+705 WIPM
-720 SIEETED
+720 T
-727 GQYRYIPEPKGGT
+727 KGGD
-740 FRKWYGNLDYV
+740 FRKWFGNNSYV
-751 VEWYKNGQAIRKAAE
+751 INWENEGYAIKNFKDEHGKLRSVLRNTQFYFKRCISWNDTGSGDLAFRYQDAAFIPN
-766 GASGGRIVGSEYY
+766 ASGPCVYSGVVDIKYLI
-779 FQEGLTWSDI
+779 GL
-789 TSGGN
+789 
-794 LSVRYLP
+794 
-801 KGMIFNSSAPSCF
+801 FNSKLSRVFMGVLAP
-814 VKDNKYLFY
+814 
-823 LMGFMNS
+823 
-830 PIAKEYLK
+830 ALK
-838 FLAPS
+838 FEVGQIS
-843 YHFNAGPIEKLPVII
+843 RYPIIYNQQYSKII
-858 SDSDFEEIDKL
+858 TELNNKCIL
-869 VRESVSI
+869 I
-876 SKLDWDSF
+876 SKQDWDSF
-884 ETSWDFEVHPI
+884 ESSWDFTTHPLI
-895 VKKGLNRNNW
+895 TYKSGSGYADVPMDKWSYHLSDAYHSWEMDAAARFNQLKKNEEELNR
-905 NYDST
+905 
-910 TIEKSYCLWSDEC
+910 
-923 DSRFERIN
+923 
-931 ANEEK
+931 
-936 LNSIFINIYGLQD
+936 IFIDIYGLQD
-949 ELTPEVDDK
+949 ELNPEEEDK
-958 DVTVHR
+958 DVTVR
-964 ADLQR
+964 KADLGR
-969 DIRSLLS
+969 DIRSLIS
-976 YAVGC
+976 YAIGC

-1036 FLTVVYGAE
+1036 FLTVVYGE
-1045 TLEENLDFIAKALG
+1045 DTLEENLDFIAKALG
-1059 NKGLTSREVI
+1059 NKGLTSRDVI

-1115 WDEDTT
+1115 WDADTT

-1141 IDMMLDHISD
+1141 IDMMLDHITD

-1163 HLKKQLEELVDYEE
+1163 HLKKQLEELVNYEE

-1201 VQMDR
+1201 VQTDR

-1217 KYEGELQY
+1217 K
-1225 DVRRNPCRGIQKSGI
+1225 
-1240 QGAASEGQH
+1240 
-1249 QIYEIRRRFCEWRR
+1249 
-1263 RQDNFWCR
+1263 

>member
-39 LPASTNEVEY
+39 LPASTNEVKY

-62 KAIHQRELLT
+62 KAIRQRKQLAE
-72 EKIRKAGKESNY
+72 EIQKAGKESNY

-119 RLLSSAEPGKQD
+119 RLLSSVEPEKQD

-278 IEHLRGLNPEVDEK
+278 IEHLRGLNPDVDEK

-304 PEAKQEPDVE
+304 PEAKQEPEVE

-365 AAKAILKNNIYGLDI
+365 AAKAILENNIYGLDI

-395 ARQYNRRILNGEYK
+395 ARQYNRRILNGE
-409 PNVYSIQESNG
+409 NTCHVYAIQESNG
-420 INRDQ
+420 IAKNQ
-425 LMYFG
+425 LHEMG
-430 AGLNASEKNN
+430 ENLSPDEKSK
-440 AITQMNGLLD
+440 ALSQAEKLVEL
-450 TFRDAKEYGSILNV
+450 FHDAKEYGSILNIP
-464 ERYDWDLLERFVS
+464 EMDWDLLRRFATPEEKMGQTSLNWNQEASERLTQL
-477 NIEVIGQMSMYT
+477 IDQGEAM
-489 VGLYDTAEELKQMIA
+489 AE
-504 QGKVLAQKYHVTV
+504 KYWVV
-517 TNPPYMGLSSM
+517 CTNPPYMGAGSM
-528 DDKTLTYVKGH
+528 NIKLNEFVKDN
-539 YFDSKSDLYA
+539 YSDSKGDLST
-549 VFIERCK
+549 VSMERI
-556 QFTKLG
+556 TRYTRDSG
-562 LYQAMITQHSWMFL
+562 LWTMINIPVWMFL
-576 SSFAKLRKIIQHTD
+576 SSYEKMRSKLFTSQTLI
-590 VVNMAHL
+590 NMVHPGRGIFGSDFGTTTFVFINSRIL
-597 GPRAFEE
+597 KYVGSYRRLF
-604 ISGEVVQTTS
+604 SQQGEVEGVEARRLEYLS
-614 FVFRNVRIPQYK
+614 AK
-626 GTYCRLTEPNSQDG
+626 GS
-640 KEELFL
+640 
-646 KCKER
+646 
-651 YIAKQTDFER
+651 YIADQASFSK
-661 IPDSP
+661 IPGSP
-666 YAYWVSKHFIDL
+666 VAYWASNNLLHDFDIGIKLESIAVPRQGIKTAD
-678 FNEKFRFSK
+678 K
-687 MAAAKA
+687 
-693 GLSTTDNIKFLR
+693 DKFLR
-705 LWFEIPFKEIGFNYK
+705 AWYEVEYQKM
-720 SIEETED
+720 SIND
-727 GQYRYIPEPKGGT
+727 DISINKWYPCNKGGS
-740 FRKWYGNLDYV
+740 FRKWYGNNEYV
-751 VEWYKNGQAIRKAAE
+751 VNWENNGYEIRNFRDKNGKLKSRPQNLQYMLREGITYTNISISSFGARYSPSGFIYDAAGSGIFCKDPKMLRYVLAFLTSVIAAAITK
-766 GASGGRIVGSEYY
+766 
-779 FQEGLTWSDI
+779 I
-789 TSGGN
+789 TSPTMSFEVGQIGM
-794 LSVRYLP
+794 LP
-801 KGMIFNSSAPSCF
+801 FIYHPSTLIDDLTASAI
-814 VKDNKYLFY
+814 N
-823 LMGFMNS
+823 
-830 PIAKEYLK
+830 
-838 FLAPS
+838 
-843 YHFNAGPIEKLPVII
+843 
-858 SDSDFEEIDKL
+858 
-869 VRESVSI
+869 I
-876 SKLDWDSF
+876 SKEDWDSF
-884 ETSWDFEVHPI
+884 ETSWNFKRNPLLHKVNNVSDSFELW
-895 VKKGLNRNNW
+895 KKES
-905 NYDST
+905 ST
-910 TIEKSYCLWSDEC
+910 
-923 DSRFERIN
+923 RFEKLKAI
-931 ANEEK
+931 EEK
-936 LNSIFINIYGLQD
+936 LNKIFIDIYGLQD
-949 ELTPEVDDK
+949 DLSPEEDDK
-958 DVTVHR
+958 NVTVR
-964 ADLQR
+964 KADLGR
-969 DIRSLLS
+969 DIRSLIS
-976 YAVGC
+976 YSIGC

-1001 SVQDV
+1001 AVQSA
-1006 YKTFLPD
+1006 YRTFLPD

-1028 DVVERICE
+1028 DAVERICE
-1036 FLTVVYGAE
+1036 FLTVVYGAD

-1059 NKGLTSREVI
+1059 TKGLTSREVI

-1092 RPIYWLFDSGKENAF
+1092 RPIYWLFDSGKENEF

-1115 WDEDTT
+1115 WDADTT

-1141 IDMMLDHISD
+1141 IDMMLDHITD

-1201 VQMDR
+1201 VQTDR
-1206 NGKKYQILAPI
+1206 NGKKYRILAPI
-1217 KYEGELQY
+1217 K
-1225 DVRRNPCRGIQKSGI
+1225 
-1240 QGAASEGQH
+1240 
-1249 QIYEIRRRFCEWRR
+1249 
-1263 RQDNFWCR
+1263 

>member
-8 NFAVWARVK
+8 NFAVWARIK

-39 LPASTNEVEY
+39 LPASTNEVKY

-62 KAIHQRELLT
+62 KSIRQREQLA
-72 EKIRKAGKESNY
+72 EEIRKAGRESNY

-119 RLLSSAEPGKQD
+119 RLLSSVEPGKQD

-193 LLMRQSFIDKDGII
+193 LLMRQSFIDKDSII

-278 IEHLRGLNPEVDEK
+278 IEHLRGLNPDIDEK

-304 PEAKQEPDVE
+304 PEAKQEPEVE
-314 QQLAK
+314 QQLAQ
-319 IREEYATLKPED
+319 IREEYAALKPED

-365 AAKAILKNNIYGLDI
+365 AAKAILENNIYGLDI

-395 ARQYNRRILNGEYK
+395 ARQYNRRILTSEIK
-409 PNVYSIQESNG
+409 AHVYSIKESNG
-420 INRDQ
+420 ITKNQ
-425 LMYFG
+425 LQEMG
-430 AGLNASEKNN
+430 ENLSPEEKTK
-440 AITQMNGLLD
+440 ALSQAQKLVDL
-450 TFRDAKEYGSILNV
+450 FHDAKEYGSILNIP
-464 ERYDWDLLERFVS
+464 EMDWDLLRRFAMPKETFGQTS
-477 NIEVIGQMSMYT
+477 LNWNQEASKRLMQLIDQGEVM
-489 VGLYDTAEELKQMIA
+489 AE
-504 QGKVLAQKYHVTV
+504 KYWVV
-517 TNPPYMGLSSM
+517 CTNPPYAAMSGL
-528 DDKTLTYVKGH
+528 DLIINDYVKT
-539 YFDSKSDLYA
+539 FFPDSKTDLFG
-549 VFIERCK
+549 VFIEKCTAYVK
-556 QFTKLG
+556 EKG
-562 LYQAMITQHSWMFL
+562 LQSMITMHGWMFI
-576 SSFAKLRKIIQHTD
+576 SSLEALRRNVLCFDI
-590 VVNMAHL
+590 VNLLHL
-597 GPRAFEE
+597 GARAFEE
-604 ISGEVVQTTS
+604 ISGEIVQTVA
-614 FVFRNVRIPQYK
+614 FVLRKYNIK
-626 GTYCRLTEPNSQDG
+626 CCNGTYERLTEYKSQDK
-640 KEELFL
+640 KEQAFLQRKSVYSACRETFFSIPEVPVVYWLSRNTLCHYWDGSSLFGTL
-646 KCKER
+646 
-651 YIAKQTDFER
+651 A
-661 IPDSP
+661 SP
-666 YAYWVSKHFIDL
+666 C
-678 FNEKFRFSK
+678 
-687 MAAAKA
+687 A
-693 GLSTTDNIKFLR
+693 GLATGNNDIFQRIWSEVNFNK
-705 LWFEIPFKEIGFNYK
+705 IGFDMT
-720 SIEETED
+720 STED
-727 GQYRYIPEPKGGT
+727 TKNHRYKWYPCNSGGL
-740 FRKWYGNLDYV
+740 FRKWSTDNTYV
-751 VEWYKNGQAIRKAAE
+751 VDWQNDGEEIKKYKNAKGKLAA
-766 GASGGRIVGSEYY
+766 RPQNTQWY
-779 FQEGLTWSDI
+779 FKEGLTWNKISTNKFAVKYKSPGYIFDD
-789 TSGGN
+789 TS
-794 LSVRYLP
+794 R
-801 KGMIFNSSAPSCF
+801 SAFPEK
-814 VKDNKYLFY
+814 KDWLFY
-823 LMGFMNS
+823 YIGLLCS
-830 PIAKEYLK
+830 KVSLEYLK
-838 FLAPS
+838 ALNPTMSFTNGDLVRI
-843 YHFNAGPIEKLPVII
+843 PIIENTAKKASV
-858 SDSDFEEIDKL
+858 DHL
-869 VRESVSI
+869 VRENIDASTI
-876 SKLDWDSF
+876 DWDSF
-884 ETSWDFEVHPI
+884 ETSWDFKTHPLIAYKSGAGYADVPMDEWAYRLSDAYHSWEVDAEARFNQL
-895 VKKGLNRNNW
+895 KKNEEELNR
-905 NYDST
+905 
-910 TIEKSYCLWSDEC
+910 
-923 DSRFERIN
+923 
-931 ANEEK
+931 
-936 LNSIFINIYGLQD
+936 IFIDIYGLQD
-949 ELTPEVDDK
+949 ELKPDEEDK
-958 DVTVHR
+958 DVTVR
-964 ADLQR
+964 KADLRR
-969 DIRSLLS
+969 DIRSLIS
-976 YAVGC
+976 YAIGC

-1115 WDEDTT
+1115 WDADTT

-1127 AQQIQQKYETEIRA
+1127 AQQIQQKYETGIRA
-1141 IDMMLDHISD
+1141 IDMMLDHITD

-1201 VQMDR
+1201 VQTDR

-1217 KYEGELQY
+1217 K
-1225 DVRRNPCRGIQKSGI
+1225 
-1240 QGAASEGQH
+1240 
-1249 QIYEIRRRFCEWRR
+1249 
-1263 RQDNFWCR
+1263 

>member
-1 MDKTAIK
+1 MEKTAIK

-39 LPASTNEVEY
+39 LPASTNEVKY

-62 KAIHQRELLT
+62 KAIRQREQLA
-72 EKIRKAGKESNY
+72 EEIRKAGRESNY

-119 RLLSSAEPGKQD
+119 RLLSSVEPGKQD
-131 PDLVSTP
+131 PDFVSTP

-170 FKMCNQLHEV
+170 FKMCNRLHEV

-232 YNSELK
+232 YNFELK
-238 AEVFAKKEK
+238 AQADADVKAGGKISKDNLPEK
-247 VTKDELPAV
+247 
-256 TQLFTPDW
+256 TQIFTPDW

-278 IEHLRGLNPEVDEK
+278 LEGHPNNELRSQWNYFLDETEQEQEVK
-292 ETAEKFGWKYYL
+292 A
-304 PEAKQEPDVE
+304 
-314 QQLAK
+314 QLTEIHK
-319 IREEYATLKPED
+319 GYAALKPED
-331 LSCLDPCMGSGH
+331 ILCIDPCQGSGH
-343 ILVYMFDVLEQIY
+343 ILAYMFDVFVQIY
-356 TSVGYSERE
+356 ESYGYTARE
-365 AAKAILKNNIYGLDI
+365 AVASIVKYNIWGLDI
-380 DDRAYQLAYFAVMMK
+380 DDRASQLAYFSVMMK
-395 ARQYNRRILNGEYK
+395 ARQYDRRFFSRGIQ
-409 PNVYSIQESNG
+409 PHIYSIIESNTL
-420 INRDQ
+420 DPHCVD
-425 LMYFG
+425 YFVDG
-430 AGLNASEKNN
+430 RPELRS
-440 AITQMNGLLD
+440 AIDTLLKELH
-450 TFRDAKEYGSILNV
+450 DAKEYGSILNV
-464 ERYDWDLLERFVS
+464 TPVDFVAIYTRFEE
-477 NIEVIGQMSMYT
+477 IQKE
-489 VGLYDTAEELKQMIA
+489 TAPSIYSYRAQEELLPFVRMA
-504 QGKVLAQKYHVTV
+504 QTLTQKYNVVV
-517 TNPPYMGLSSM
+517 TNPPYLGLRSIGA
-528 DDKTLTYVKGH
+528 KTLTYIQDN
-539 YFDSKSDLYA
+539 YPNSKNDLFA
-549 VFIERCK
+549 VFIDKCINLTRRYGK
-556 QFTKLG
+556 T
-562 LYQAMITQHSWMFL
+562 AMVTAESWLSL
-576 SSFAKLRKIIQHTD
+576 SSFEKIRGRILRETTID
-590 VVNMAHL
+590 NMIHL
-597 GPRAFEE
+597 GEGAFDAGFGTVAFSLTHEFCSDFAGLYIKVNDFETSEE
-604 ISGEVVQTTS
+604 KQNVVLT
-614 FVFRNVRIPQYK
+614 RKRE
-626 GTYCRLTEPNSQDG
+626 YC
-640 KEELFL
+640 
-646 KCKER
+646 
-651 YIAKQTDFER
+651 YVAKQKDFSY
-661 IPDSP
+661 IPGDAVS
-666 YAYWVSKHFIDL
+666 YWVSQKL
-678 FNEKFRFSK
+678 FDTFVKYTPLGDIAEPRQGLTTCDNDRF
-687 MAAAKA
+687 MRFWYEVPF
-693 GLSTTDNIKFLR
+693 DNIAFHC
-705 LWFEIPFKEIGFNYK
+705 K
-720 SIEETED
+720 STEESSHLS
-727 GQYRYIPEPKGGT
+727 QRWYPYNKGGEP
-740 FRKWYGNLDYV
+740 RKWYGNNEYV
-751 VEWYKNGQAIRKAAE
+751 VNWQNDGAEVKAFVASKYVSYTRTVKNIP
-766 GASGGRIVGSEYY
+766 YY
-779 FQEGLTWSDI
+779 FRKGLTWSAI
-789 TSGGN
+789 AKKYA
-794 LSVRYLP
+794 VRAYDQGFIFADKGQAVFASDDQYYYLCGLMNSKYTDSILAIISP
-801 KGMIFNSSAPSCF
+801 TLDFNCGYIKKIPIKFDDGLRDRVTAI
-814 VKDNKYLFY
+814 VKDN
-823 LMGFMNS
+823 
-830 PIAKEYLK
+830 IA
-838 FLAPS
+838 
-843 YHFNAGPIEKLPVII
+843 
-858 SDSDFEEIDKL
+858 
-869 VRESVSI
+869 I
-876 SKLDWDSF
+876 SKADWDSY
-884 ETSWDFEVHPI
+884 ETSWDFKIHPMLP
-895 VKKGLNRNNW
+895 VYADEPDYAYLTRSFYESWASRCEDRFNKLKVNEEELNR
-905 NYDST
+905 
-910 TIEKSYCLWSDEC
+910 
-923 DSRFERIN
+923 
-931 ANEEK
+931 
-936 LNSIFINIYGLQD
+936 IFIGIYGLQE
-949 ELTPEVDDK
+949 ELSPEVEAK
-958 DVTVHR
+958 DITVR
-964 ADLQR
+964 KADLGR
-969 DIRSLLS
+969 DIRSLIS
-976 YAVGC
+976 YAIGC

-1115 WDEDTT
+1115 WDADTT

-1141 IDMMLDHISD
+1141 IDMMLDHITD
-1151 ARQKSTEEKRQE
+1151 AKQKSTEEKRQE

-1201 VQMDR
+1201 VQTDR

-1217 KYEGELQY
+1217 K
-1225 DVRRNPCRGIQKSGI
+1225 
-1240 QGAASEGQH
+1240 
-1249 QIYEIRRRFCEWRR
+1249 
-1263 RQDNFWCR
+1263 

>member
-39 LPASTNEVEY
+39 LPASTNEVKY

-62 KAIHQRELLT
+62 KAIHQREQLV

-108 MEVNEYAPLDV
+108 MEMNEYAPLDV
-119 RLLSSAEPGKQD
+119 RLLSSVEPGKQD

-138 FDGSLEYSESETQ
+138 FDGSLEYSESQ

-170 FKMCNQLHEV
+170 FKMCNRLHEV

-278 IEHLRGLNPEVDEK
+278 IEHLRGLNPDVDEK

-304 PEAKQEPDVE
+304 PEAKQEPEVE

-365 AAKAILKNNIYGLDI
+365 AAKAILENNIYGLDI

-395 ARQYNRRILNGEYK
+395 ARQYSRRILTSGIK
-409 PNVYSIQESNG
+409 AHVYSIQESNDIT
-420 INRDQ
+420 INQ
-425 LMYFG
+425 LQEMG
-430 AGLNASEKNN
+430 ENLSPEEKTK
-440 AITQMNGLLD
+440 ALSQAEKLVEL
-450 TFRDAKEYGSILNV
+450 FHDAKEYGSILNIP
-464 ERYDWDLLERFVS
+464 EMDWDLLRRFATPKETLGQTS
-477 NIEVIGQMSMYT
+477 LNWNQEASEKLMQLINQGEVMS
-489 VGLYDTAEELKQMIA
+489 K
-504 QGKVLAQKYHVTV
+504 KYWVTC
-517 TNPPYMGLSSM
+517 TNPPYLALSSADM
-528 DDKTLTYVKGH
+528 KLYSYLSK
-539 YFDSKSDLYA
+539 YFPDAKNDLFAAFIKLCNSLLKSNG
-549 VFIERCK
+549 I
-556 QFTKLG
+556 QSI
-562 LYQAMITQHSWMFL
+562 ITQHSWMFL
-576 SSFAKLRKIIQHTD
+576 SRSKELREKIINQTTILSL
-590 VVNMAHL
+590 VHL
-597 GPRAFEE
+597 GTRAFDA
-604 ISGEVVQTTS
+604 IGGEVVQTVA
-614 FVFRNVRIPQYK
+614 FCIRNQKQNCYN
-626 GTYCRLTEPNSQDG
+626 GTYIKLVDYYGESKK
-640 KEELFL
+640 KEAYFD
-646 KCKER
+646 KNN
-651 YIAKQTDFER
+651 YYSVSSTIFHNV
-661 IPDSP
+661 PDSMIVFWQP
-666 YAYWVSKHFIDL
+666 KQFIENFKSRLLGNVINTRVGLDTGNNDKYIRTWEEINYGRIEFSASTEKDLIGRKKWVPHTK
-678 FNEKFRFSK
+678 
-687 MAAAKA
+687 
-693 GLSTTDNIKFLR
+693 G
-705 LWFEIPFKEIGFNYK
+705 
-720 SIEETED
+720 
-727 GQYRYIPEPKGGT
+727 GQY
-740 FRKWYGNLDYV
+740 RKWYGN
-751 VEWYKNGQAIRKAAE
+751 
-766 GASGGRIVGSEYY
+766 
-779 FQEGLTWSDI
+779 
-789 TSGGN
+789 
-794 LSVRYLP
+794 
-801 KGMIFNSSAPSCF
+801 
-814 VKDNKYLFY
+814 
-823 LMGFMNS
+823 
-830 PIAKEYLK
+830 
-838 FLAPS
+838 
-843 YHFNAGPIEKLPVII
+843 
-858 SDSDFEEIDKL
+858 FE
-869 VRESVSI
+869 
-876 SKLDWDSF
+876 
-884 ETSWDFEVHPI
+884 
-895 VKKGLNRNNW
+895 
-905 NYDST
+905 
-910 TIEKSYCLWSDEC
+910 
-923 DSRFERIN
+923 
-931 ANEEK
+931 
-936 LNSIFINIYGLQD
+936 QD
-949 ELTPEVDDK
+949 ELTPEEDDK
-958 DVTVHR
+958 DVTVR
-964 ADLQR
+964 KADLGR
-969 DIRSLLS
+969 DIRSLIS
-976 YAVGC
+976 YAIGC

-1045 TLEENLDFIAKALG
+1045 TLDENLDFIAKALG

-1069 RNYMLN
+1069 RNYMLS

-1115 WDEDTT
+1115 WDADTT

-1141 IDMMLDHISD
+1141 IDMMLDHITD

-1201 VQMDR
+1201 VQTDR

-1217 KYEGELQY
+1217 K
-1225 DVRRNPCRGIQKSGI
+1225 
-1240 QGAASEGQH
+1240 
-1249 QIYEIRRRFCEWRR
+1249 
-1263 RQDNFWCR
+1263 

>member
-39 LPASTNEVEY
+39 LPASTNEVKY

-62 KAIHQRELLT
+62 KAIRQREQLA

-108 MEVNEYAPLDV
+108 MEVNEYAPLDI

-151 QILAWKEQHDNN
+151 QILVWKEQHDNN

-238 AEVFAKKEK
+238 SEVFAKKEK

-365 AAKAILKNNIYGLDI
+365 AAKAILENNIYGLDI

-395 ARQYNRRILNGEYK
+395 ARQYNRRILTSGIK
-409 PNVYSIQESNG
+409 AHVYSIQESNG
-420 INRDQ
+420 ITKNQ
-425 LMYFG
+425 LQEMG
-430 AGLNASEKNN
+430 ESLSPEEKTK
-440 AITQMNGLLD
+440 ALSQAEKLVEL
-450 TFRDAKEYGSILNV
+450 FRDAKEYGSILNIPKL
-464 ERYDWDLLERFVS
+464 DWDLLRRFAMP
-477 NIEVIGQMSMYT
+477 EETIGQTSLNWT
-489 VGLYDTAEELKQMIA
+489 QEASKRLIQLID
-504 QGKVLAQKYHVTV
+504 QGEVMAKKYWVTC
-517 TNPPYMGLSSM
+517 TNPPYMGNSGADNKLSTFT
-528 DDKTLTYVKGH
+528 KKFYP
-539 YFDSKSDLYA
+539 DSKWDLFA
-549 VFIERCK
+549 VFIEKCRSLTTYNG
-556 QFTKLG
+556 F
-562 LYQAMITQHSWMFL
+562 QAMITQQVWMAL
-576 SSFAKLRKIIQHTD
+576 GSYENLRKKYINTCLI
-590 VVNMAHL
+590 NLLHL

-604 ISGEVVQTTS
+604 ISGEKVQTVS
-614 FVFRNVRIPQYK
+614 FIIKNVNIKGFNEIFCRLVDEKDEKSKEEKFLKKDSLYLSTNINFDQLPGCPISAYRGTDILKDIYSRGQTIGELGTVRIGM
-626 GTYCRLTEPNSQDG
+626 GTGNNDI
-640 KEELFL
+640 FL
-646 KCKER
+646 KTWWEV
-651 YIAKQTDFER
+651 
-661 IPDSP
+661 
-666 YAYWVSKHFIDL
+666 AYSDIQ
-678 FNEKFRFSK
+678 
-687 MAAAKA
+687 
-693 GLSTTDNIKFLR
+693 
-705 LWFEIPFKEIGFNYK
+705 FEIKEIGQIDNIRKYVPY
-720 SIEETED
+720 S
-727 GQYRYIPEPKGGT
+727 KGGE
-740 FRKWYGNLDYV
+740 RKRWYGNQEFVIWYNSTGRKKMAETSGHRENGGLDL
-751 VEWYKNGQAIRKAAE
+751 
-766 GASGGRIVGSEYY
+766 Y
-779 FQEGLTWSDI
+779 FHRGITWSYSTMGAFSARIMPDGFVFDVNGSSI
-789 TSGGN
+789 FMPDKYFFFTLGFLQS
-794 LSVRYLP
+794 SVARFIIDSIKSAFSIQAGTIRDLP
-801 KGMIFNSSAPSCF
+801 ILTISNN
-814 VKDNKYLFY
+814 D
-823 LMGFMNS
+823 
-830 PIAKEYLK
+830 
-838 FLAPS
+838 
-843 YHFNAGPIEKLPVII
+843 I
-858 SDSDFEEIDKL
+858 SDTVNACIKL
-869 VRESVSI
+869 SR
-876 SKLDWDSF
+876 DNWDSY
-884 ETSWDFEVHPI
+884 ETSWDFKTHPLYNGAGTVDGSYNKWNQI
-895 VKKGLNRNNW
+895 NTDVVSALQQKEEYLN
-905 NYDST
+905 
-910 TIEKSYCLWSDEC
+910 
-923 DSRFERIN
+923 
-931 ANEEK
+931 K
-936 LNSIFINIYGLQD
+936 LFIAIYGLR
-949 ELTPEVDDK
+949 EEVSYEVNERDI
-958 DVTVHR
+958 TIER
-964 ADLQR
+964 ADLGR
-969 DIRSLLS
+969 DIRSLIS
-976 YAVGC
+976 YAIGC

-1001 SVQDV
+1001 SVQSV

-1082 KTYSVTGSGK
+1082 KIYSVTGSGK

-1115 WDEDTT
+1115 WDADTT

-1141 IDMMLDHISD
+1141 IDMMLDHITD

-1201 VQMDR
+1201 VQTDR

-1217 KYEGELQY
+1217 K
-1225 DVRRNPCRGIQKSGI
+1225 
-1240 QGAASEGQH
+1240 
-1249 QIYEIRRRFCEWRR
+1249 
-1263 RQDNFWCR
+1263 

>member
-39 LPASTNEVEY
+39 LPASTNEVKY

-84 QSAYRNFIESSAY
+84 QSAYRNFIESSSY

-207 HHLVNDIPEEDW
+207 HHLVNDISEEDW

-319 IREEYATLKPED
+319 IREEYATLKPEG

-365 AAKAILKNNIYGLDI
+365 AAKAILENNIYGLDI

-395 ARQYNRRILNGEYK
+395 ARQYNRRILNGE
-409 PNVYSIQESNG
+409 NTCHVYAIQESNG
-420 INRDQ
+420 IAKNQ
-425 LMYFG
+425 LHEMG
-430 AGLNASEKNN
+430 ENLSPDEKSK
-440 AITQMNGLLD
+440 ALSQAEKLVEL
-450 TFRDAKEYGSILNV
+450 FHDAKEYGSILNIP
-464 ERYDWDLLERFVS
+464 EMDWDLLRRFATPEEKMGQTSLNWNQEASERLTQL
-477 NIEVIGQMSMYT
+477 IDQGEAM
-489 VGLYDTAEELKQMIA
+489 AE
-504 QGKVLAQKYHVTV
+504 KYWVV
-517 TNPPYMGLSSM
+517 CTNPPYMGAGSM
-528 DDKTLTYVKGH
+528 NIKLNEFVKDN
-539 YFDSKSDLYA
+539 YSDSKGDLST
-549 VFIERCK
+549 VSMERI
-556 QFTKLG
+556 TRYTRDSG
-562 LYQAMITQHSWMFL
+562 LWTMINIPVWMFL
-576 SSFAKLRKIIQHTD
+576 SSYEKMRSKLFTSQTLI
-590 VVNMAHL
+590 NMVHPGRGIFGSDFGTTTFVFINSRIL
-597 GPRAFEE
+597 KYVGSYRRLF
-604 ISGEVVQTTS
+604 SQQGEVEGVEARRLEYLS
-614 FVFRNVRIPQYK
+614 AK
-626 GTYCRLTEPNSQDG
+626 GS
-640 KEELFL
+640 
-646 KCKER
+646 
-651 YIAKQTDFER
+651 YIADQASFSK
-661 IPDSP
+661 IPGSP
-666 YAYWVSKHFIDL
+666 VAYWASNNLLHDFDIGIKLESIAVPRQGIKTAD
-678 FNEKFRFSK
+678 K
-687 MAAAKA
+687 
-693 GLSTTDNIKFLR
+693 DKFLR
-705 LWFEIPFKEIGFNYK
+705 AWYEVEYQKM
-720 SIEETED
+720 SIND
-727 GQYRYIPEPKGGT
+727 DISINKWYPCNKGGS
-740 FRKWYGNLDYV
+740 FRKWYGNNEYV
-751 VEWYKNGQAIRKAAE
+751 VNWENNGYEIRNFRDKNGKLKSRPQNLQYMLREGITYTNISISSFGARYSPSGFIYDAAGSGIFCKDPKMLRYVLAFLTSVIAAAITK
-766 GASGGRIVGSEYY
+766 
-779 FQEGLTWSDI
+779 I
-789 TSGGN
+789 TSPTMSFEVGQIGM
-794 LSVRYLP
+794 LP
-801 KGMIFNSSAPSCF
+801 FIYHPSTLIDDLTASAI
-814 VKDNKYLFY
+814 N
-823 LMGFMNS
+823 
-830 PIAKEYLK
+830 
-838 FLAPS
+838 
-843 YHFNAGPIEKLPVII
+843 
-858 SDSDFEEIDKL
+858 
-869 VRESVSI
+869 I
-876 SKLDWDSF
+876 SKEDWDSF
-884 ETSWDFEVHPI
+884 ETSWNFKRNPLLHKVNNVSDSFELW
-895 VKKGLNRNNW
+895 KKES
-905 NYDST
+905 ST
-910 TIEKSYCLWSDEC
+910 
-923 DSRFERIN
+923 RFEKLKAI
-931 ANEEK
+931 EEK
-936 LNSIFINIYGLQD
+936 LNKIFIDIYGLQD
-949 ELTPEVDDK
+949 DLSPEEDDK
-958 DVTVHR
+958 NVTVR
-964 ADLQR
+964 KADLGR
-969 DIRSLLS
+969 DIRSLIS
-976 YAVGC
+976 YSIGC

-1001 SVQDV
+1001 AVQSA
-1006 YKTFLPD
+1006 YRTFLPD

-1028 DVVERICE
+1028 DAVERICE
-1036 FLTVVYGAE
+1036 FLTVVYGAD

-1059 NKGLTSREVI
+1059 TKGLTSREVI

-1115 WDEDTT
+1115 WDADTT

-1141 IDMMLDHISD
+1141 IDMMLDHITD

-1201 VQMDR
+1201 VQTDR
-1206 NGKKYQILAPI
+1206 NGKKYRILAPI
-1217 KYEGELQY
+1217 K
-1225 DVRRNPCRGIQKSGI
+1225 
-1240 QGAASEGQH
+1240 
-1249 QIYEIRRRFCEWRR
+1249 
-1263 RQDNFWCR
+1263 

>member
-39 LPASTNEVEY
+39 MPASTNEVKY

-62 KAIHQRELLT
+62 KAIHQREQLA
-72 EKIRKAGKESNY
+72 EEIRKAGKESNY

-119 RLLSSAEPGKQD
+119 RLLSSVEPGKQD

-138 FDGSLEYSESETQ
+138 FDGSLEYTESETE

-278 IEHLRGLNPEVDEK
+278 IEHLRGLNPDVDEK

-304 PEAKQEPDVE
+304 PEAKQEPEVE

-319 IREEYATLKPED
+319 IREKYAALKPED

-365 AAKAILKNNIYGLDI
+365 AAKAILENNIYGLDI

-395 ARQYNRRILNGEYK
+395 ARQYNRRILTSGIK
-409 PNVYSIQESNG
+409 AHVYPIQESNG
-420 INRDQ
+420 ITKNQ
-425 LMYFG
+425 LQEMG
-430 AGLNASEKNN
+430 EDLSPEEKTK
-440 AITQMNGLLD
+440 ALSQAEKLVEL
-450 TFRDAKEYGSILNV
+450 FHDAKEYGSILNIP
-464 ERYDWDLLERFVS
+464 EMDWDLLRRFATPD
-477 NIEVIGQMSMYT
+477 ITQGQMSLNWNQEASDRMMQ
-489 VGLYDTAEELKQMIA
+489 LIN
-504 QGKVLAQKYHVTV
+504 QGEVMAKKYWVV
-517 TNPPYMGLSSM
+517 CTNPPYMSSSNMDGILS
-528 DDKTLTYVKGH
+528 KYVKKEFENEK
-539 YFDSKSDLYA
+539 YDLSTVTMKA
-549 VFIERCK
+549 CINGTIES
-556 QFTKLG
+556 G
-562 LYQAMITQHSWMFL
+562 YIAMINIPVWMFI
-576 SSFAKLRKIIQHTD
+576 SSFDAFRSELLQNITI
-590 VVNMAHL
+590 VNMVHL
-597 GPRAFEE
+597 GRGVFG
-604 ISGEVVQTTS
+604 SDFGTTS
-614 FVFRNVRIPQYK
+614 FTLNKMNISQFKAQYLKVFNKTGDVSTLEEKKKRFLDR
-626 GTYCRLTEPNSQDG
+626 R
-640 KEELFL
+640 ELFYARQ
-646 KCKER
+646 ESF
-651 YIAKQTDFER
+651 DS
-661 IPDSP
+661 IPGRCI
-666 YAYWVSKHFIDL
+666 AYWARNSVFEAYKNNIL
-678 FNEKFRFSK
+678 FDKIAHPKVGMQTSNNDKY
-687 MAAAKA
+687 
-693 GLSTTDNIKFLR
+693 LR
-705 LWFEIPFKEIGFNYK
+705 LWHEINYSEFLGK
-720 SIEETED
+720 SAGLKWIK
-727 GQYRYIPEPKGGT
+727 YLKGGPY
-740 FRKWYGNLDYV
+740 RKWYGNLNYV
-751 VEWYKNGQAIRKAAE
+751 LFYNRNPNYILSQKNARVLDLSFLQKRKCTWTDVTAGENSFRYAPMDTFYDISGHCFFPDAE
-766 GASGGRIVGSEYY
+766 DQFWLLAYTNSRIFSDLLKMFTSTIHCQVGDVAKVVLPM
-779 FQEGLTWSDI
+779 LTDTEKKELGDLGKECVDI
-789 TSGGN
+789 SKEDWDE
-794 LSVRYLP
+794 LERSW
-801 KGMIFNSSAPSCF
+801 MFNSSPLVRKTS
-814 VKDNKYLFY
+814 N
-823 LMGFMNS
+823 
-830 PIAKEYLK
+830 IAKEYQ
-838 FLAPS
+838 S
-843 YHFNAGPIEKLPVII
+843 YK
-858 SDSDFEEIDKL
+858 
-869 VRESVSI
+869 
-876 SKLDWDSF
+876 
-884 ETSWDFEVHPI
+884 
-895 VKKGLNRNNW
+895 
-905 NYDST
+905 
-910 TIEKSYCLWSDEC
+910 
-923 DSRFERIN
+923 ERIN
-931 ANEEK
+931 NRFDKLYRNENRINQIIYDAFDVVPEK
-936 LNSIFINIYGLQD
+936 RTEIKRNTISVRYIVDQSEESE
-949 ELTPEVDDK
+949 ELKGNQYVADK
-958 DVTVHR
+958 R
-964 ADLQR
+964 QA
-969 DIRSLLS
+969 IIEYIS
-976 YAVGC
+976 YTIGC
-981 MFGRYSLD
+981 IFGRYSLD

-1059 NKGLTSREVI
+1059 NKGLISREVI

-1115 WDEDTT
+1115 WNADTT
-1121 GRVLLY
+1121 GRVLIY

-1141 IDMMLDHISD
+1141 IDMMLDHITD

-1201 VQMDR
+1201 VQTDR

-1217 KYEGELQY
+1217 K
-1225 DVRRNPCRGIQKSGI
+1225 
-1240 QGAASEGQH
+1240 
-1249 QIYEIRRRFCEWRR
+1249 
-1263 RQDNFWCR
+1263 

>member
-39 LPASTNEVEY
+39 MPASTNEVKY

-62 KAIHQRELLT
+62 KAIHQREQLA
-72 EKIRKAGKESNY
+72 EEIRKAGKESNY

-119 RLLSSAEPGKQD
+119 RLLSSVEPGKQD
-131 PDLVSTP
+131 PDLLSTP

-232 YNSELK
+232 YNTEI
-238 AEVFAKKEK
+238 
-247 VTKDELPAV
+247 KDETFKLLKKNVKITKERIPSA

-271 NSLGRLW
+271 NSLGKLW
-278 IEHLRGLNPEVDEK
+278 IEHLRGLNPDVDEK

-304 PEAKQEPDVE
+304 PEAKQEPEVE

-319 IREEYATLKPED
+319 IRKEYATLKPED
-331 LSCLDPCMGSGH
+331 LSCADICMGSGH

-365 AAKAILKNNIYGLDI
+365 AAKAILENNIYGLDI

-395 ARQYNRRILNGEYK
+395 ARQYNRRILTSGIK
-409 PNVYSIQESNG
+409 AHVYSIQESNG
-420 INRDQ
+420 ITKSQ
-425 LMYFG
+425 LQEMG
-430 AGLNASEKNN
+430 ESLSPEEKRK
-440 AITQMNGLLD
+440 ALSQAEKLVEL
-450 TFRDAKEYGSILNV
+450 FHDAKEYGSVLNIP
-464 ERYDWDLLERFVS
+464 EMDWGLLRRFS
-477 NIEVIGQMSMYT
+477 IPEETLGQTSLNWNQEASKRM
-489 VGLYDTAEELKQMIA
+489 LQLID
-504 QGKVLAQKYHVTV
+504 QGKVMSRKYWVTC
-517 TNPPYMGLSSM
+517 TNPPYMTNSNM
-528 DDKTLTYVKGH
+528 NFNMQTYLKREFPL
-539 YFDSKSDLYA
+539 YSIDLFACFIKKNMELLFDYGFAGFMTSY
-549 VFIERCK
+549 
-556 QFTKLG
+556 T
-562 LYQAMITQHSWMFL
+562 WMFL
-576 SSFAKLRKIIQHTD
+576 TAFTNMRKDIFSISNIITLIQPEYHSFFSEANVPVCTFALQR
-590 VVNMAHL
+590 
-597 GPRAFEE
+597 
-604 ISGEVVQTTS
+604 ISGISRQGIYIKLQDFYGQTQQQQRALYAIANDSCYYRYTFNQS
-614 FVFRNVRIPQYK
+614 FCKTIPGYA
-626 GTYCRLTEPNSQDG
+626 L
-640 KEELFL
+640 
-646 KCKER
+646 
-651 YIAKQTDFER
+651 
-661 IPDSP
+661 
-666 YAYWVSKHFIDL
+666 AYWLKKDAIDL
-678 FNEKFRFSK
+678 YDRGELLSQYVDLRQ
-687 MAAAKA
+687 
-693 GLSTTDNIKFLR
+693 GLITGDNDQFLR
-705 LWFEIPFKEIGFNYK
+705 SWFECDKNNISFGDKKRKWFVYH
-720 SIEETED
+720 
-727 GQYRYIPEPKGGT
+727 KGGD
-740 FRKWYGNLDYV
+740 FRKWYGNNLLV
-751 VEWYKNGQAIRKAAE
+751 VNWENE
-766 GASGGRIVGSEYY
+766 GEEITNFRDSKGKLRSRPQNIKYY
-779 FQEGLTWSDI
+779 FKTGFTWSALTVANFNARYMESNSIFDAKGSSGFCHD
-789 TSGGN
+789 TSQIEYFMG
-794 LSVRYLP
+794 LC
-801 KGMIFNSSAPSCF
+801 NSKVAMTF
-814 VKDNKYLFY
+814 L
-823 LMGFMNS
+823 
-830 PIAKEYLK
+830 E
-838 FLAPS
+838 FLAPTMDYS
-843 YHFNAGPIEKLPVII
+843 AGAVGKLPVIMDNKEI
-858 SDSDFEEIDKL
+858 EPIRALVDNNIKLSKSD
-869 VRESVSI
+869 
-876 SKLDWDSF
+876 WNSF
-884 ETSWDFEVHPI
+884 EISWDFAIHPLI
-895 VKKGLNRNNW
+895 AYKSGAVYADVPMDEWTYRLSDAYHSWEMDAEARFNQLKKNEEELNR
-905 NYDST
+905 
-910 TIEKSYCLWSDEC
+910 
-923 DSRFERIN
+923 
-931 ANEEK
+931 
-936 LNSIFINIYGLQD
+936 IFIDIYGLQN
-949 ELTPEVDDK
+949 ELKPEEDDK
-958 DVTVHR
+958 DVTVR
-964 ADLQR
+964 KADLGR
-969 DIRSLLS
+969 DIRSLIS
-976 YAVGC
+976 YAIGC

-989 KEGLI
+989 KKGLI
-994 YAGGDWK
+994 YAGGDFDSIYWK
-1001 SVQDV
+1001 FKGLAPLSEDGEMPIGGGYAGISLAPYHYPKFRDSVD
-1006 YKTFLPD
+1006 YEKATTLSFEPD
-1013 QDNVIPITDQ
+1013 TDNVIPITDQ

-1036 FLTVVYGAE
+1036 FLTVVYGAD

-1075 DFFKDHC
+1075 NFFKDHC

-1115 WDEDTT
+1115 WDADTT
-1121 GRVLLY
+1121 GRVLIY

-1141 IDMMLDHISD
+1141 IDMMLDHITD

-1201 VQMDR
+1201 VQTDR

-1217 KYEGELQY
+1217 K
-1225 DVRRNPCRGIQKSGI
+1225 
-1240 QGAASEGQH
+1240 
-1249 QIYEIRRRFCEWRR
+1249 
-1263 RQDNFWCR
+1263 